1 MNKQC
6 FRVIFSKTLQRFV
19 VVSELAKS
27 EGKSTEKHDVSLSH
41 VSVRLKPLAFSLF
54 CVLGFVAFSESAV
67 AETLIIQAD
76 KSAPKNQ
83 QPIVLQTANGLPQV
97 NIQTPNDKGLSHNK
111 YSQFD
116 IAEKGAV
123 LNNSRTHTQTQLAGM
138 VQGNP
143 YLARGEANVILN
155 EVNSSN
161 PSVMKG
167 YMEVAGKKANVIIAN
182 PNGLHCEGCGIIN
195 SDRVTLTTG
204 KPEIKNGQVDNF
216 KVEAGKVTVSGKG
229 LDNSHVDYTEILAR
243 EAEVNAGIWSKKEIT
258 VIAGKNTIARSDA
271 DKTLQV
277 IRTEQASVGDIKP
290 QVAIDVGE
298 LGGMYSGKIHLVG
311 TEAGIGVR
319 NAGHIGASA
328 ETLHIDSQGR
338 IVNTGTLNA
347 AKSTQLTAMQ
357 EIENKGKIEN
367 RQGNITLNSALDI
380 KQDGAIVARQGD
392 IHKIATDQISQSGE
406 SVAKGNITYQAARVK
421 TSTNSLVAAGV
432 EVKDTAQGE
441 VRSLEKNS
449 GQGKNVAVSATAKA
463 TLQGKNLASG
473 QIDIQSSEVD
483 LDHSHTSAHS
493 VSVVANQGNIQ
504 ANHATLIADKTLS
517 LNTPAELQTQQ
528 SHLKAEKITAQQHS
542 LNMQKAVWE
551 QTGTDELKLSVSD
564 QLKNQG
570 GTLKTQGDLTLYS
583 HGMDNRQGHL
593 LANGKLVVNTG
604 TGQLDTT
611 NGVMLSNQSLSLNSG
626 EFINDGGLI
635 QSNQNVAINT
645 QGQSLSNKQTLTD
658 AQDKGIVALG
668 EVNIQAGN
676 VVNRQGRI
684 VSVGK
689 QIINVANV
697 DNQQGLVYTQ
707 DNSTLHAKNLSNDE
721 GSIRAVKQ
729 ADITLSDNLNQQNGA
744 IKAQTL
750 NLAANTL
757 NSLTK
762 SVISA
767 DNLNIITSNELSNKD
782 SHIIAKLN
790 GDIQTGSTL
799 SNKNGTIGSQERS
812 FIINTHQHRLENEQ
826 GNIIAA
832 QNIDI
837 NSGAINNNQ
846 GLISANEIAINSNN
860 QSINNQKTLLE
871 KQGSKGII
879 AQHSLILHS
888 NSLNNNNGN
897 ILSRNNATVNT
908 ASLINHQGEIRTQSQ
923 LDLHTNTL
931 EQNSG
936 LITANT
942 VNLVADAIK
951 SNKQSEISGNQVNV
965 TAQTL
970 DNQES
975 KLIARQLAHIDV
987 KQGIQNQNGI
997 LASLGEKLTINSNQ
1011 SEINNTGGMVLA
1023 QNGTLKLNT
1032 DMLNN
1037 KQGSIR
1043 AKIAEIFTQKTL
1055 DNRNTLADKQQGII
1069 ATDLSLK
1076 AKQLDN
1082 QAGRITALNSTALQ
1096 ASDIQNQSGEILMVN
1111 DGSLNADKINNQA
1124 GQIASVSA
1132 NLNITTQTALNNQQG
1147 TIKAENMLTLMTKG
1161 LENQQGKVVSS
1172 NQLLLKTA
1180 QQQIDNQQGTLFA
1193 KNKADIH
1200 SGNINNLNGLIRA
1213 DDSLLIEAYQNVI
1226 DNRHTQ
1232 DALKGIVGLRSMV
1245 LQGVTTLLN
1254 QQGKLYGGNTLNITT
1269 AEDIQNQ
1276 QGTLQSQGDLTL
1288 STQSVNNQDGKISSH
1303 VANITAKIIN
1313 NRATSE
1319 QGSLI
1324 YADKLTLNTEQLDN
1338 QGTKAKDKS
1347 PAQGIQGQD
1356 IVIQTA
1362 ALNNQQGGIY
1372 SANNVS
1378 ITSNNHLDNS
1388 EGELLAVNTVDVLN
1402 GNNLMVNNEK
1412 GLIQGNKT
1420 VNLNATGLASE
1431 GNIKTKGDLNIAL
1444 KESFILNN
1452 AFEANNLTFKT
1463 EGNFTNNTEQRVA
1476 NKMTISANHIE
1487 NRANAELSSN
1497 ETMLN
1502 STSLINRGLIDGV
1515 NTVIKSS
1522 AVTNIGTGRIYGDH
1536 LAINATTVENLAET
1550 VNGETKA
1557 ATIAARERLD
1567 FGVNTL
1573 INRDGA
1579 LILSLGN
1586 TVIGNTLDKNNH
1598 AVGKANL
1605 IQNDS
1610 ATIELLGNAVVNAQN
1625 VINRD
1630 TKIKTRIREERET
1643 FDLYGKENVTT
1654 GKVSE
1659 WYRVGV
1665 DGEMDHADGRRN
1677 KNATFTF
1684 YDRAKGS
1691 ISSNTGDYW
1700 QRREFTQ
1707 TRYIPEIYDESPA
1720 KFLVGGNLHLNSENT
1735 LNQYSRLLI
1744 GGRLYFNEQNI
1755 SQSGESIDS
1764 NNGKLVNEDFTATQI
1779 VDDQGYFYR
1788 YQQDRRKP
1796 RRIKRRK
1803 NFLDIKIQKAI
1814 NEQSSKQ
1821 VHFNL
1826 VLNTIGTPITSG
1838 ATVDDKTKVKD
1849 IQLDTVSVMSNSAD
1863 NPNGI
1868 SIEKSP
1874 LNPSIGKH
1882 TEITLTPTIN
1892 NHNVISSGQ
1901 VIAKLQ
1907 TTVEKFDPQDLSN
1920 MTMPVVKTHLP
1931 DVKLPQASLYKINPE
1946 APNGYLVETDP
1957 KFTDRKRWLS
1967 SDYMFEQL
1975 RYNHDNVH
1983 KRLGDGF
1990 YEQRLINEQIHQLTG
2005 RRYIEGYNN
2014 DIDQYK
2020 ALMNSGVKYAKQFN
2034 LALGV
2039 GLTAKQMSELTS
2051 DMVWFVN
2058 KEITLADGRKV
2069 TALVPQ
2075 VYLVARNSD
2084 INSRGG
2090 VVSANQILGN
2100 VDTLENR
2107 GVIAGRD
2114 LTRIHSN
2121 QLQNEG
2127 SILGD
2132 TVDLSAKQN
2141 LINLGNIEAVK
2152 SLSLAAGKN
2161 LDIRSTLSSSESADG
2176 NVARTVLDRLARV
2189 KVTGAGGRLALHS
2202 NENLTIK
2209 AADIESQGSLSATAG
2224 NMLNVTTL
2232 TVSNKEYYNGD
2243 ADNYYRLAQHSE
2255 VGSTL
2260 KGKDDVTLVA
2270 KKDVRIRQSDIGSE
2284 KGNVLIGSQQG
2295 DIQVEAGR
2303 EEEQLASA
2311 SKSVSRGRFG
2321 LSKTTEI
2328 RRHEHDIAQSVGSN
2342 IDGKT
2347 VNLIA
2352 GQGNVTVQ
2360 GSNAVGEN
2368 GLTVQAKNIDI
2379 KEAENKVYSEDF
2391 HSKKKSG
2398 VLGGGLGVT
2407 FGAQKQTLESDK
2419 TKFYAQGSQVGSL
2432 NGNTTLIAKNHY
2444 SQTASQVSAVN
2455 GDVNILAKNVDIKAA
2470 DDKYETNTKQ
2480 TFEQKGV
2487 TLAVTSP
2494 ILSALQAVQGTVKS
2508 VERVGQSKNDRVN
2521 AMAAAN
2527 SAMDAYRA
2535 GQAVGQAGKAMQE
2548 AMENGNMDSVV
2559 GAQITYGQQKSESRT
2574 HTEGKTAAK
2583 SQVNAGGKVN
2593 IVATGAGKASNI
2605 TIQGSDVS
2613 GKQGTFLE
2621 ADNDINITA
2630 AEQTHKERSTNKS
2643 SGFNAGVA
2651 MKVSNGAAVGATLGG
2666 NHGKGY
2672 GNGDETTYVASHVG
2686 DSQSKTVIQA
2696 GGDANIIGSQVK
2708 GKRVEVNAQN
2718 LNIESLQD
2726 TATYK
2731 GKQMN
2736 VSGSVTVGYGASV
2749 GGSFNKSN
2757 IHADHASVNEQA
2769 GIYAGDE
2776 GYDINVNHTD
2786 LKGGLI
2792 TSTQKAE
2799 DEGKN
2804 RFSTG
2809 SLTHSDI
2816 ENHSNYSGSSF
2827 GVSGSVAANFDT
2839 PFGKEGQAQS
2849 SKQATDSKGNPVY
2862 LDKNGKE
2869 TVSATDTEGNANR
2882 AKSATGLASLQ
2893 STLGLGYGSDKESQS
2908 GTTKSGINTKNIE
2921 IRDQAGQL
2929 AKTGETVEQTRDR
2942 IKTEVTTDNAAQHS
2956 GKLENHFDK
2965 DEVQKELDLQ
2975 RDVTEQFGNN
2985 LSQGAALISEKLSE
2999 KARKQKYEA
3008 AVALEQAQKA
3018 VKENDSESNRTLERQ
3033 AQMQFDKADQ
3043 AAKEWETGGRQ
3054 RRLVDS
3060 AMNVLSTALA
3070 GRPAAEV
3077 VASGLSPMVNHHIKE
3092 ATKGQSDAVNL
3103 TAHALWGAVEAYAG
3117 NRNVAA
3123 GAAGAVAGEAA
3134 AKVIAETLYGKSP
3147 NALSQ
3152 EEKLTVSTLSQAAAG
3167 IAGGALA
3174 NSSDGVGI
3182 AAQTAKGAV
3191 ENNSMADDVHP
3202 SDERKQNIEMYAKV
3216 LFNGDEDKAKEYQE
3230 GLELAEAQGQID
3242 SVKETADAI
3251 ANLDDTVVSLWEA
3264 ISNPEKTYNNVVVSL
3279 KEWDEAYALALKE
3292 NPKLAGEMQGYRQ
3305 GKMKG
3310 VSTGGVVLSG
3320 AGLALVKPMGALKN
3334 GVVGFT
3340 KNQVNR
3346 VVNHTVLNRVINE
3359 VDNIAVSTDKGFI
3372 NGTKVCGASCE
3383 IKATSKAEQALI
3395 DDIVKNGDIK
3405 GGKTESLIHGL
3416 AKRSGYEPLQGGK
3429 YGSNNGFD
3437 HVLVGK
3443 DGSVVIIDSKQIK
3456 TNGAIQVS
3464 SKGAKDT
3471 NQLSSKWINAVLR
3484 ELPEND
3490 PTKLAIK
3497 NAEKNGKSI
3506 KTIIAGVDKSNGKVV
3521 LLPVKIPNKN

>member
-155 EVNSSN
+155 EVNSNN

-271 DKTLQV
+271 DETLQV

-380 KQDGAIVARQGD
+380 KQDGTIVARQGD
-392 IHKIATDQISQSGE
+392 IHKIATDQITQNGE

-421 TSTNSLVAAGV
+421 TSTNSLIAAGV

-449 GQGKNVAVSATAKA
+449 GQGKTVTVSATAKA

-473 QIDIQSSEVD
+473 QIDIQGSEVD

-593 LANGKLVVNTG
+593 LANGKLVVDTG

-721 GSIRAVKQ
+721 GSIRAVKR

-750 NLAANTL
+750 NLTANTL

-799 SNKNGTIGSQERS
+799 NNKNGTIGSQERS

-879 AQHSLILHS
+879 AQHSLTLHS

-931 EQNSG
+931 EQNNG

-975 KLIARQLAHIDV
+975 KLIARQLAHVDV

-997 LASLGEKLTINSNQ
+997 LASLGENLTINSNQ

-1043 AKIAEIFTQKTL
+1043 AKIAEIFTQKAL

-1124 GQIASVSA
+1124 GQIASQSA

-1245 LQGVTTLLN
+1245 LQGVTTLFN

-1288 STQSVNNQDGKISSH
+1288 STQSVNNQAGKISSH
-1303 VANITAKIIN
+1303 VANITAKTIN

-1338 QGTKAKDKS
+1338 QGTKARDKS

-1362 ALNNQQGGIY
+1362 TLNNQQGGIY

-1502 STSLINRGLIDGV
+1502 STNLINRGLIDGV

-1536 LAINATTVENLAET
+1536 LAINAATVENLAET

-1643 FDLYGKENVTT
+1643 FDLYGKENATT

-1665 DGEMDHADGRRN
+1665 DGEMDHADGRHS
-1677 KNATFTF
+1677 KSATFTF
-1684 YDRAKGS
+1684 YDRAKGE
-1691 ISSNTGDYW
+1691 ISSHKGDYW

-1720 KFLVGGNLHLNSENT
+1720 KFLVGGSLHLNSENT
-1735 LNQYSRLLI
+1735 LNQYSQLLI

-1755 SQSGESIDS
+1755 SQSSESIDS

-1788 YQQDRRKP
+1788 YRQDRRRSGKI
-1796 RRIKRRK
+1796 RRHK
-1803 NFLDIKIQKAI
+1803 NFLDIKTQKAI

-1821 VHFNL
+1821 LHFNL

-1863 NPNGI
+1863 SPNGI

-2176 NVARTVLDRLARV
+2176 NVARTVLDRLATV

-2284 KGNVLIGSQQG
+2284 KGNVLIGSRQG

-2328 RRHEHDIAQSVGSN
+2328 DRHEHDIAQSVGSN

-2347 VNLIA
+2347 VDLIA

-2360 GSNAVGEN
+2360 GSNVVGEN

-2444 SQTASQVSAVN
+2444 TQTASQVSAVN

-2508 VERVGQSKNDRVN
+2508 VERVGQSKNDRIN

-2535 GQAVGQAGKAMQE
+2535 GQAVGQAGKAVQE

-2630 AEQTHKERSTNKS
+2630 AEQTHKERSTNQS

-2651 MKVSNGAAVGATLGG
+2651 MKVSNGVATGITVGG
-2666 NHGKGY
+2666 NYGKGY

-2736 VSGSVTVGYGASV
+2736 GSGSVTVGYGVSA
-2749 GGSFNKSN
+2749 GGSFNKSKVN
-2757 IHADHASVNEQA
+2757 ADHASVNEQA

-2893 STLGLGYGSDKESQS
+2893 STLGLGYGSDKENQS
-2908 GTTKSGINTKNIE
+2908 STTKSGINTKNIE
-2921 IRDQAGQL
+2921 IRDQAEQL
-2929 AKTGETVEQTRDR
+2929 AKTGKTVEQTLDS
-2942 IKTEVTTDNAAQHS
+2942 IKTDVTTDNAAQHA

-2965 DEVQKELDLQ
+2965 DKVQKELDLQ

-2985 LSQGAALISEKLSE
+2985 LSQGAALIIEKLSE

-3054 RRLVDS
+3054 RRLVDL

-3117 NRNVAA
+3117 KHNVAA

-3182 AAQTAKGAV
+3182 ATQTAKGAV
-3191 ENNSMADDVHP
+3191 ENNLLSK
-3202 SDERKQNIEMYAKV
+3202 R
-3216 LFNGDEDKAKEYQE
+3216 EDNQVYELLELYEKKGYLSQRQQESGTQLLAKEGEIDRLIRLNQTEPEKLTEEQRAYLDRELRAIAASYNVPLETLYQLDFSKMIKRDDSALRTYLNSRNTLNNAYDMQQAQSLKD
-3230 GLELAEAQGQID
+3230 GLEVESFVYGGSFAPHIGGVFSKYPILAEKVSNAGL
-3242 SVKETADAI
+3242 SAGFTYLGNTMSGKETTAI
-3251 ANLDDTVVSLWEA
+3251 DLLW
-3264 ISNPEKTYNNVVVSL
+3264 SGG
-3279 KEWDEAYALALKE
+3279 
-3292 NPKLAGEMQGYRQ
+3292 AGFI
-3305 GKMKG
+3305 
-3310 VSTGGVVLSG
+3310 TGGQSFKTTLGINMASSG
-3320 AGLALVKPMGALKN
+3320 IQALTEGKDPLYASFSSASSTVAGGILGKGAEKAGYGALVGNINKN
-3334 GVVGFT
+3334 KGYYEPKYRNQESYDLLNKEYKYYPAKFGTAVDSFT
-3340 KNQVNR
+3340 SEYLNQKLNNNEKNIKNQIGGVY
-3346 VVNHTVLNRVINE
+3346 
-3359 VDNIAVSTDKGFI
+3359 SDK
-3372 NGTKVCGASCE
+3372 
-3383 IKATSKAEQALI
+3383 
-3395 DDIVKNGDIK
+3395 
-3405 GGKTESLIHGL
+3405 
-3416 AKRSGYEPLQGGK
+3416 
-3429 YGSNNGFD
+3429 
-3437 HVLVGK
+3437 
-3443 DGSVVIIDSKQIK
+3443 
-3456 TNGAIQVS
+3456 
-3464 SKGAKDT
+3464 
-3471 NQLSSKWINAVLR
+3471 
-3484 ELPEND
+3484 
-3490 PTKLAIK
+3490 
-3497 NAEKNGKSI
+3497 
-3506 KTIIAGVDKSNGKVV
+3506 
-3521 LLPVKIPNKN
+3521 

>member
-3372 NGTKVCGASCE
+3372 NATKVCGASCE

-3395 DDIVKNGDIK
+3395 NDIVKNGDIK
-3405 GGKTESLIHGL
+3405 GGKTESLIHDL

-3456 TNGAIQVS
+3456 ANGAIQVS
-3464 SKGAKDT
+3464 SKGAKGT
-3471 NQLSSKWINAVLR
+3471 NQLSSKWINAVLG
-3484 ELPEND
+3484 ELSEND

>member
-1 MNKQC
+1 M
-6 FRVIFSKTLQRFV
+6 VT
-19 VVSELAKS
+19 SELAKS
-27 EGKSTEKHDVSLSH
+27 EGKSTESSAFGLSH
-41 VSVRLKPLAFSLF
+41 IFAQIRPLTFSLY
-54 CVLGFVAFSESAV
+54 CALGFVAFSNSAL
-67 AETLIIQAD
+67 ANLIIQAD

-111 YSQFD
+111 YAKFD
-116 IAEKGAV
+116 VDTKGAI
-123 LNNSRTHTQTQLAGM
+123 LNNSRTNVQTQQGGLIT
-138 VQGNP
+138 GNP
-143 YLARGEANVILN
+143 YLARGEAKVILN
-155 EVNSSN
+155 EVNSSD
-161 PSVMKG
+161 PSVLKG
-167 YMEVAGKKANVIIAN
+167 YVEVAGKKADVIIAN
-182 PNGLHCEGCGIIN
+182 PSGIHCEGCGIIN
-195 SDRVTLTTG
+195 SNRATLTTG
-204 KPEIKNGQVDNF
+204 KPQIKNGNLESFV
-216 KVEAGKVTVSGKG
+216 VEKGKVKVSGKG
-229 LDNSHVDYTEILAR
+229 LDNSRVDYTEIIAR
-243 EAEVNAGIWSKKEIT
+243 ETQVNAGLWSKKEAKVIT
-258 VIAGKNTIARSDA
+258 GKNTVKQLETSA
-271 DKTLQV
+271 DLQ
-277 IRTEQASVGDIKP
+277 IIHNNQPLADEPRP
-290 QVAIDVGE
+290 QVAVDVGE
-298 LGGMYSGKIHLVG
+298 LGGMYSGKIHLIG
-311 TEAGIGVR
+311 TETGVGVH

-328 ETLHIDSQGR
+328 ETLKIDSEGR

-347 AKSTQLTAMQ
+347 NHAVQLAGTKG
-357 EIENKGKIEN
+357 IENRGKIEN
-367 RQGNITLNSALDI
+367 RQGDMTFNTAADI
-380 KQDGAIVARQGD
+380 QQDGSVVARGGHIHQTANQAIHQQGE
-392 IHKIATDQISQSGE
+392 T
-406 SVAKGNITYQAARVK
+406 VAKGHITYKAPSVTAS
-421 TSTNSLVAAGV
+421 TSSLIASGV
-432 EVKDTAQGE
+432 EVKDSEQGE
-441 VRSLEKNS
+441 VRTLGNQSAQGKSITVITTGKTSL
-449 GQGKNVAVSATAKA
+449 QGKNVASGNINVS
-463 TLQGKNLASG
+463 
-473 QIDIQSSEVD
+473 SSEAD
-483 LDHSHTSAHS
+483 LDNSHTSAHAVNINAS
-493 VSVVANQGNIQ
+493 QGKIQ
-504 ANHATLIADKTLS
+504 ANNAILIA
-517 LNTPAELQTQQ
+517 NAELALITPTSLETQH
-528 SHLKAEKITAQQHS
+528 SDVKAEKITTKQRS
-542 LNMQKAVWE
+542 LNTKGATWE
-551 QTGTDELKLSVSD
+551 QTGTGELKLDVADTLHNS
-564 QLKNQG
+564 G
-570 GTLKTQGDLTLYS
+570 GTFKTQGDLIV
-583 HGMDNRQGHL
+583 NAQGVNNQQGRL
-593 LANGKLVVNTG
+593 IAKDKLTINTERGKLDSTQGLLVAE
-604 TGQLDTT
+604 QDIAI
-611 NGVMLSNQSLSLNSG
+611 NSG
-626 EFINDGGLI
+626 ELINDGGLI

-707 DNSTLHAKNLSNDE
+707 DNSTLNAKNLSNDE

-750 NLAANTL
+750 NLTANAL

-767 DNLNIITSNELSNKD
+767 DDLNIITSNELSNKD

-799 SNKNGTIGSQERS
+799 NNKNGTIGSQERS

-837 NSGAINNNQ
+837 NSGEINNNQ

-860 QSINNQKTLLE
+860 QSINNQKTVLK

-879 AQHSLILHS
+879 AQHSLTLHS

-897 ILSRNNATVNT
+897 ILSRNNVTVNT

-931 EQNSG
+931 EQNNG

-975 KLIARQLAHIDV
+975 KLIARQLAHVDV

-1011 SEINNTGGMVLA
+1011 SDINNTGGMVLA

-1032 DMLNN
+1032 NMLNN

-1043 AKIAEIFTQKTL
+1043 AKIAEIFAQKTL
-1055 DNRNTLADKQQGII
+1055 DNRNTLADSQQGII

-1082 QAGRITALNSTALQ
+1082 QVGRITALNSTALQ

-1124 GQIASVSA
+1124 GQIASLSA

-1172 NQLLLKTA
+1172 NQLLLKTD

-1226 DNRHTQ
+1226 DNRYTQ

-1245 LQGVTTLLN
+1245 LQGVTTLFN

-1276 QGTLQSQGDLTL
+1276 QGIFQSQGDLTL
-1288 STQSVNNQDGKISSH
+1288 STQSVNNQEGKISSH
-1303 VANITAKIIN
+1303 VANITAKTIN
-1313 NRATSE
+1313 NRAKSE

-1356 IVIQTA
+1356 IVIQTST
-1362 ALNNQQGGIY
+1362 LNNQQGGIY

-1378 ITSNNHLDNS
+1378 ITSNNHLNNS

-1497 ETMLN
+1497 ETTLN
-1502 STSLINRGLIDGV
+1502 STNLINRGLIDGV

-1536 LAINATTVENLAET
+1536 LAINAATVENLAET

-1557 ATIAARERLD
+1557 ATIAARDRLD
-1567 FGVNTL
+1567 FGMGKL
-1573 INRDGA
+1573 INRDHS
-1579 LILSLGN
+1579 LIFSSGRFS
-1586 TVIGNTLDKNNH
+1586 IGGLLDENH
-1598 AVGKANL
+1598 YAIGKATLVDNG
-1605 IQNDS
+1605 S
-1610 ATIELLGNAVVNAQN
+1610 ATIEALGDGKINTAHLLNQDLYVKKGIDTKVEHITEHALGENAHRYREGRDGIYYVNNGSKSPYSFFLLNDGTRKEGSGWYSWFYKQTTNTTTLEHTDPSKISIGGSLLLDGDDLHNKYSQLLVGRQLWLGDTAFEQN
-1625 VINRD
+1625 TQNSSLDGGRVKLHNEDIQGEINRQD
-1630 TKIKTRIREERET
+1630 NGI
-1643 FDLYGKENVTT
+1643 
-1654 GKVSE
+1654 
-1659 WYRVGV
+1659 YRVERGTRKKR
-1665 DGEMDHADGRRN
+1665 GKYSHYHRNNLKYGPYDHP
-1677 KNATFTF
+1677 TEHFTF
-1684 YDRAKGS
+1684 NR
-1691 ISSNTGDYW
+1691 
-1700 QRREFTQ
+1700 
-1707 TRYIPEIYDESPA
+1707 
-1720 KFLVGGNLHLNSENT
+1720 
-1735 LNQYSRLLI
+1735 
-1744 GGRLYFNEQNI
+1744 
-1755 SQSGESIDS
+1755 
-1764 NNGKLVNEDFTATQI
+1764 
-1779 VDDQGYFYR
+1779 
-1788 YQQDRRKP
+1788 
-1796 RRIKRRK
+1796 
-1803 NFLDIKIQKAI
+1803 
-1814 NEQSSKQ
+1814 
-1821 VHFNL
+1821 

-1863 NPNGI
+1863 NSNGI

-1874 LNPSIGKH
+1874 LNPAIGKH

-1931 DVKLPQASLYKINPE
+1931 DVNLPQASLYKINPE

-2176 NVARTVLDRLARV
+2176 NVARTVLDRLATV

-2260 KGKDDVTLVA
+2260 KGKDDVSLVA
-2270 KKDVRIRQSDIGSE
+2270 KKDVRIRQSNIGSE

-2328 RRHEHDIAQSVGSN
+2328 RRHEHDIAQSVSSN

-2360 GSNAVGEN
+2360 GSNVVGEN
-2368 GLTVQAKNIDI
+2368 GLTVRAKNIDI

-2432 NGNTTLIAKNHY
+2432 NGNTTLIAENHY
-2444 SQTASQVSAVN
+2444 TQTASQVSAVN
-2455 GDVNILAKNVDIKAA
+2455 GDVNILAKSVDIKAA

-2480 TFEQKGV
+2480 KFEQKGV
-2487 TLAVTSP
+2487 SLALTSP

-2548 AMENGNMDSVV
+2548 AMENGNVDSVV
-2559 GAQITYGQQKSESRT
+2559 GVQVTYGQQKSESRT
-2574 HTEGKTAAK
+2574 HTEGKTAAQ

-2613 GKQGTFLE
+2613 GKQGTFLG

-2666 NHGKGY
+2666 NYGKGY

-2696 GGDANIIGSQVK
+2696 GGDTNIIGSQVK

-2736 VSGSVTVGYGASV
+2736 GSGSVTVGYGVSA
-2749 GGSFNKSN
+2749 GGSYNKSKVN
-2757 IHADHASVNEQA
+2757 ADHASVNEQA

-2893 STLGLGYGSDKESQS
+2893 STLGLGYGSDKENQS
-2908 GTTKSGINTKNIE
+2908 GTTKSGINTSNIE

-2942 IKTEVTTDNAAQHS
+2942 IKTEVTSDNAAQHA

-2985 LSQGAALISEKLSE
+2985 LSQGAALIIEKLSE

-3060 AMNVLSTALA
+3060 AMNVLSSALA

-3191 ENNSMADDVHP
+3191 ENNFFDQAYKSTDYANGLVANATVQTQLSEATRQAAEEFEKAHPELVKNLRTTGDVGAFLADFTPIIGDIKSFV
-3202 SDERKQNIEMYAKV
+3202 EAE
-3216 LFNGDEDKAKEYQE
+3216 NG
-3230 GLELAEAQGQID
+3230 ID
-3242 SVKETADAI
+3242 
-3251 ANLDDTVVSLWEA
+3251 
-3264 ISNPEKTYNNVVVSL
+3264 
-3279 KEWDEAYALALKE
+3279 YALATVGLIPGADVVTKPLKE
-3292 NPKLAGEMQGYRQ
+3292 AKNALNMAKAAEKAGNVAEAIKYQKEAIKQFESVKALDVDSYKVLKARSVVGDNLDLDHIPSFAAQIKSLEKDLGRQ
-3305 GKMKG
+3305 LTREEKYK
-3310 VSTGGVVLSG
+3310 
-3320 AGLALVKPMGALKN
+3320 LKN
-3334 GVVGFT
+3334 EATAIAIPKEVH
-3340 KNQVNR
+3340 KNSRTYGGRNSSSQ
-3346 VVNHTVLNRVINE
+3346 TLK
-3359 VDNIAVSTDKGFI
+3359 DSKDL
-3372 NGTKVCGASCE
+3372 CGAQCLDL
-3383 IKATSKAEQALI
+3383 EQNKNNLLNYGFDE
-3395 DDIVKNGDIK
+3395 DDINQAIEKVKNRNSERGIK
-3405 GGKTESLIHGL
+3405 
-3416 AKRSGYEPLQGGK
+3416 
-3429 YGSNNGFD
+3429 
-3437 HVLVGK
+3437 
-3443 DGSVVIIDSKQIK
+3443 
-3456 TNGAIQVS
+3456 
-3464 SKGAKDT
+3464 
-3471 NQLSSKWINAVLR
+3471 
-3484 ELPEND
+3484 
-3490 PTKLAIK
+3490 
-3497 NAEKNGKSI
+3497 
-3506 KTIIAGVDKSNGKVV
+3506 
-3521 LLPVKIPNKN
+3521 

>member
-338 IVNTGTLNA
+338 IVNMGTLNA

-357 EIENKGKIEN
+357 GIENNGKIEN

-380 KQDGAIVARQGD
+380 QQDGAIVARQGD
-392 IHKIATDQISQSGE
+392 IHKIATDQITQNGE

-473 QIDIQSSEVD
+473 QIDIQGSEVD

-564 QLKNQG
+564 QVKNQG

-707 DNSTLHAKNLSNDE
+707 DNSTLNAKNLSNDE

-750 NLAANTL
+750 NLTANTL

-767 DNLNIITSNELSNKD
+767 DNLNIITSNELSNTD

-799 SNKNGTIGSQERS
+799 NNKNGTIGSQERS

-879 AQHSLILHS
+879 AQHSLTLHS

-897 ILSRNNATVNT
+897 ILSRNNVTVNT

-931 EQNSG
+931 EQNNG

-1043 AKIAEIFTQKTL
+1043 AKIAEIFAQKTL
-1055 DNRNTLADKQQGII
+1055 DNRNTLADSQQGII

-1082 QAGRITALNSTALQ
+1082 QVGRITALNSTALQ

-1288 STQSVNNQDGKISSH
+1288 STQSVNNQEGKISSH
-1303 VANITAKIIN
+1303 VANITAKTIN

-1362 ALNNQQGGIY
+1362 TLNNQQGGIY

-1378 ITSNNHLDNS
+1378 ITSNNHLNNS

-1573 INRDGA
+1573 INQDGA

-1630 TKIKTRIREERET
+1630 TKIKTRIREEREA
-1643 FDLYGKENVTT
+1643 FDLYGKENAAT

-1665 DGEMDHADGRRN
+1665 DGEMDHADGRH
-1677 KNATFTF
+1677 KKSATFTF

-1691 ISSNTGDYW
+1691 ISSHKGDYW

-1735 LNQYSRLLI
+1735 LNQYSQLLI

-1755 SQSGESIDS
+1755 SQSSESIDS

-1779 VDDQGYFYR
+1779 VDEQGYFYR
-1788 YQQDRRKP
+1788 YQQDRRRSGKI
-1796 RRIKRRK
+1796 RRHK

-1863 NPNGI
+1863 SPNGI
-1868 SIEKSP
+1868 SIERSP

-1931 DVKLPQASLYKINPE
+1931 DVNLPQASLYKINPE

-2058 KEITLADGRKV
+2058 KEISLADGRKV

-2176 NVARTVLDRLARV
+2176 NVARTVLDRLATV

-2360 GSNAVGEN
+2360 GSNVVGEN

-2379 KEAENKVYSEDF
+2379 KEAENQVYSEDF

-2508 VERVGQSKNDRVN
+2508 VERVGQSKNDRIN

-2535 GQAVGQAGKAMQE
+2535 GQAVGQAGKAVQE

-2605 TIQGSDVS
+2605 TINGSDVS

-2651 MKVSNGAAVGATLGG
+2651 IKVSNGAAVGATLGG
-2666 NHGKGY
+2666 NYGKGY

-2736 VSGSVTVGYGASV
+2736 GSGSVTVGYGVSA
-2749 GGSFNKSN
+2749 GGSFNKSKVN
-2757 IHADHASVNEQA
+2757 ADHASVNEQA

-2849 SKQATDSKGNPVY
+2849 SKQAVDEDGNLIY
-2862 LDKNGKE
+2862 RNDRGELTTEAKNAQGK
-2869 TVSATDTEGNANR
+2869 DNA
-2882 AKSATGLASLQ
+2882 KQLATGWDSLET
-2893 STLGLGYGSDKESQS
+2893 STGLGIGRDKESQS
-2908 GTTKSGINTKNIE
+2908 SVTKSGINTSNIE
-2921 IRDQAGQL
+2921 IRDHAEQL
-2929 AKTGETVEQTRDR
+2929 AKTGETVEQTLDS
-2942 IKTEVTTDNAAQHS
+2942 IKTDVTTDNAEQHS

-2965 DEVQKELDLQ
+2965 DKVMKELNIQ
-2975 RDVTEQFGNN
+2975 VKVTQDFRKNAFSMIDAYVLPKQAE
-2985 LSQGAALISEKLSE
+2985 L
-2999 KARKQKYEA
+2999 RKQ
-3008 AVALEQAQKA
+3008 
-3018 VKENDSESNRTLERQ
+3018 
-3033 AQMQFDKADQ
+3033 
-3043 AAKEWETGGRQ
+3043 
-3054 RRLVDS
+3054 
-3060 AMNVLSTALA
+3060 
-3070 GRPAAEV
+3070 
-3077 VASGLSPMVNHHIKE
+3077 IKE
-3092 ATKGQSDAVNL
+3092 AKTEEEK
-3103 TAHALWGAVEAYAG
+3103 TA
-3117 NRNVAA
+3117 
-3123 GAAGAVAGEAA
+3123 
-3134 AKVIAETLYGKSP
+3134 LYG
-3147 NALSQ
+3147 AIY
-3152 EEKLTVSTLSQAAAG
+3152 KLQYQKRLLETV
-3167 IAGGALA
+3167 
-3174 NSSDGVGI
+3174 VGI
-3182 AAQTAKGAV
+3182 AAGSPDVAITQGTLQLAATKMREETLANSRLFKGIKDAKT
-3191 ENNSMADDVHP
+3191 
-3202 SDERKQNIEMYAKV
+3202 
-3216 LFNGDEDKAKEYQE
+3216 
-3230 GLELAEAQGQID
+3230 GQVYRND
-3242 SVKETADAI
+3242 SYDSGYFDGVK
-3251 ANLDDTVVSLWEA
+3251 L
-3264 ISNPEKTYNNVVVSL
+3264 
-3279 KEWDEAYALALKE
+3279 
-3292 NPKLAGEMQGYRQ
+3292 
-3305 GKMKG
+3305 
-3310 VSTGGVVLSG
+3310 GGVRLDINAICNSG
-3320 AGLALVKPMGALKN
+3320 AG
-3334 GVVGFT
+3334 
-3340 KNQVNR
+3340 
-3346 VVNHTVLNRVINE
+3346 
-3359 VDNIAVSTDKGFI
+3359 
-3372 NGTKVCGASCE
+3372 SC
-3383 IKATSKAEQALI
+3383 TY
-3395 DDIVKNGDIK
+3395 N
-3405 GGKTESLIHGL
+3405 
-3416 AKRSGYEPLQGGK
+3416 
-3429 YGSNNGFD
+3429 
-3437 HVLVGK
+3437 K
-3443 DGSVVIIDSKQIK
+3443 DGSVVFSGSKEYPTLKEVFNPDNKLFEKFYGATGGHQPEEGGWYTPFGVVKYSPGSISDKYLVEPFAGSHDFTGGQVWGWYDDLGNTSQK
-3456 TNGAIQVS
+3456 TPWQQTMSQVTTIGALGVS
-3464 SKGAKDT
+3464 APFA
-3471 NQLSSKWINAVLR
+3471 LSDAFSSDMVEILM
-3484 ELPEND
+3484 
-3490 PTKLAIK
+3490 
-3497 NAEKNGKSI
+3497 
-3506 KTIIAGVDKSNGKVV
+3506 
-3521 LLPVKIPNKN
+3521 KIGGH

>member
-155 EVNSSN
+155 EVNSNN

-347 AKSTQLTAMQ
+347 AKSTQFTAMQ

-380 KQDGAIVARQGD
+380 KQDGTIVARQGD
-392 IHKIATDQISQSGE
+392 IHKIATDQITQNGE

-449 GQGKNVAVSATAKA
+449 GQGKTVTVSATAKA

-473 QIDIQSSEVD
+473 QIDIQGSEVD

-593 LANGKLVVNTG
+593 LANGKLVVDTG

-707 DNSTLHAKNLSNDE
+707 DNSTLNAKNLSNDE

-767 DNLNIITSNELSNKD
+767 DNLNIITSNELSNTD

-799 SNKNGTIGSQERS
+799 NNKNGTIGSQERS

-931 EQNSG
+931 EQNNG

-975 KLIARQLAHIDV
+975 KLIARQLAHVDV

-997 LASLGEKLTINSNQ
+997 LASLGENLTINSNQ

-1043 AKIAEIFTQKTL
+1043 AKIAEIFTQKAL

-1124 GQIASVSA
+1124 GQIASLSA

-1288 STQSVNNQDGKISSH
+1288 STQSVNNQEGKISSY
-1303 VANITAKIIN
+1303 VANITAKTIN

-1324 YADKLTLNTEQLDN
+1324 YADKLTLNTDQLDN

-1362 ALNNQQGGIY
+1362 TLNNQQGGIY

-1420 VNLNATGLASE
+1420 VNLNATGLTSE

-1502 STSLINRGLIDGV
+1502 STNLINRGLIDGV

-1536 LAINATTVENLAET
+1536 LAINAAIVENLAET

-1868 SIEKSP
+1868 SIERSP

-1931 DVKLPQASLYKINPE
+1931 DVNLPQASLYKINPE

-2058 KEITLADGRKV
+2058 KEITLANRRKV

-2075 VYLVARNSD
+2075 VYLVAHNSD

-2090 VVSANQILGN
+2090 VVSAN
-2100 VDTLENR
+2100 
-2107 GVIAGRD
+2107 
-2114 LTRIHSN
+2114 
-2121 QLQNEG
+2121 
-2127 SILGD
+2127 
-2132 TVDLSAKQN
+2132 
-2141 LINLGNIEAVK
+2141 
-2152 SLSLAAGKN
+2152 
-2161 LDIRSTLSSSESADG
+2161 
-2176 NVARTVLDRLARV
+2176 
-2189 KVTGAGGRLALHS
+2189 
-2202 NENLTIK
+2202 
-2209 AADIESQGSLSATAG
+2209 
-2224 NMLNVTTL
+2224 
-2232 TVSNKEYYNGD
+2232 
-2243 ADNYYRLAQHSE
+2243 
-2255 VGSTL
+2255 
-2260 KGKDDVTLVA
+2260 
-2270 KKDVRIRQSDIGSE
+2270 
-2284 KGNVLIGSQQG
+2284 
-2295 DIQVEAGR
+2295 
-2303 EEEQLASA
+2303 
-2311 SKSVSRGRFG
+2311 
-2321 LSKTTEI
+2321 
-2328 RRHEHDIAQSVGSN
+2328 
-2342 IDGKT
+2342 
-2347 VNLIA
+2347 
-2352 GQGNVTVQ
+2352 
-2360 GSNAVGEN
+2360 
-2368 GLTVQAKNIDI
+2368 
-2379 KEAENKVYSEDF
+2379 
-2391 HSKKKSG
+2391 
-2398 VLGGGLGVT
+2398 
-2407 FGAQKQTLESDK
+2407 
-2419 TKFYAQGSQVGSL
+2419 
-2432 NGNTTLIAKNHY
+2432 
-2444 SQTASQVSAVN
+2444 
-2455 GDVNILAKNVDIKAA
+2455 
-2470 DDKYETNTKQ
+2470 
-2480 TFEQKGV
+2480 
-2487 TLAVTSP
+2487 
-2494 ILSALQAVQGTVKS
+2494 
-2508 VERVGQSKNDRVN
+2508 
-2521 AMAAAN
+2521 
-2527 SAMDAYRA
+2527 
-2535 GQAVGQAGKAMQE
+2535 
-2548 AMENGNMDSVV
+2548 
-2559 GAQITYGQQKSESRT
+2559 
-2574 HTEGKTAAK
+2574 
-2583 SQVNAGGKVN
+2583 
-2593 IVATGAGKASNI
+2593 
-2605 TIQGSDVS
+2605 
-2613 GKQGTFLE
+2613 
-2621 ADNDINITA
+2621 
-2630 AEQTHKERSTNKS
+2630 
-2643 SGFNAGVA
+2643 
-2651 MKVSNGAAVGATLGG
+2651 
-2666 NHGKGY
+2666 
-2672 GNGDETTYVASHVG
+2672 
-2686 DSQSKTVIQA
+2686 
-2696 GGDANIIGSQVK
+2696 
-2708 GKRVEVNAQN
+2708 
-2718 LNIESLQD
+2718 
-2726 TATYK
+2726 
-2731 GKQMN
+2731 
-2736 VSGSVTVGYGASV
+2736 
-2749 GGSFNKSN
+2749 
-2757 IHADHASVNEQA
+2757 
-2769 GIYAGDE
+2769 
-2776 GYDINVNHTD
+2776 
-2786 LKGGLI
+2786 
-2792 TSTQKAE
+2792 
-2799 DEGKN
+2799 
-2804 RFSTG
+2804 
-2809 SLTHSDI
+2809 
-2816 ENHSNYSGSSF
+2816 
-2827 GVSGSVAANFDT
+2827 
-2839 PFGKEGQAQS
+2839 
-2849 SKQATDSKGNPVY
+2849 
-2862 LDKNGKE
+2862 
-2869 TVSATDTEGNANR
+2869 
-2882 AKSATGLASLQ
+2882 
-2893 STLGLGYGSDKESQS
+2893 
-2908 GTTKSGINTKNIE
+2908 
-2921 IRDQAGQL
+2921 
-2929 AKTGETVEQTRDR
+2929 
-2942 IKTEVTTDNAAQHS
+2942 
-2956 GKLENHFDK
+2956 
-2965 DEVQKELDLQ
+2965 
-2975 RDVTEQFGNN
+2975 
-2985 LSQGAALISEKLSE
+2985 
-2999 KARKQKYEA
+2999 
-3008 AVALEQAQKA
+3008 
-3018 VKENDSESNRTLERQ
+3018 
-3033 AQMQFDKADQ
+3033 
-3043 AAKEWETGGRQ
+3043 
-3054 RRLVDS
+3054 
-3060 AMNVLSTALA
+3060 
-3070 GRPAAEV
+3070 
-3077 VASGLSPMVNHHIKE
+3077 
-3092 ATKGQSDAVNL
+3092 
-3103 TAHALWGAVEAYAG
+3103 
-3117 NRNVAA
+3117 
-3123 GAAGAVAGEAA
+3123 
-3134 AKVIAETLYGKSP
+3134 
-3147 NALSQ
+3147 
-3152 EEKLTVSTLSQAAAG
+3152 
-3167 IAGGALA
+3167 
-3174 NSSDGVGI
+3174 
-3182 AAQTAKGAV
+3182 
-3191 ENNSMADDVHP
+3191 
-3202 SDERKQNIEMYAKV
+3202 
-3216 LFNGDEDKAKEYQE
+3216 
-3230 GLELAEAQGQID
+3230 
-3242 SVKETADAI
+3242 
-3251 ANLDDTVVSLWEA
+3251 
-3264 ISNPEKTYNNVVVSL
+3264 
-3279 KEWDEAYALALKE
+3279 
-3292 NPKLAGEMQGYRQ
+3292 
-3305 GKMKG
+3305 
-3310 VSTGGVVLSG
+3310 
-3320 AGLALVKPMGALKN
+3320 
-3334 GVVGFT
+3334 
-3340 KNQVNR
+3340 
-3346 VVNHTVLNRVINE
+3346 
-3359 VDNIAVSTDKGFI
+3359 
-3372 NGTKVCGASCE
+3372 
-3383 IKATSKAEQALI
+3383 
-3395 DDIVKNGDIK
+3395 
-3405 GGKTESLIHGL
+3405 
-3416 AKRSGYEPLQGGK
+3416 
-3429 YGSNNGFD
+3429 
-3437 HVLVGK
+3437 
-3443 DGSVVIIDSKQIK
+3443 
-3456 TNGAIQVS
+3456 
-3464 SKGAKDT
+3464 
-3471 NQLSSKWINAVLR
+3471 
-3484 ELPEND
+3484 
-3490 PTKLAIK
+3490 
-3497 NAEKNGKSI
+3497 
-3506 KTIIAGVDKSNGKVV
+3506 
-3521 LLPVKIPNKN
+3521 

>member
-155 EVNSSN
+155 EVNSNN

-380 KQDGAIVARQGD
+380 KQDGTIVARQGD
-392 IHKIATDQISQSGE
+392 IHKIATDQITQNGE

-421 TSTNSLVAAGV
+421 TSTNSLIAAGV

-449 GQGKNVAVSATAKA
+449 GQGKNVTVSATAKA

-473 QIDIQSSEVD
+473 QIDIQGSEVD

-564 QLKNQG
+564 QVKNQG

-707 DNSTLHAKNLSNDE
+707 DNSTLNAKNLSNDE

-750 NLAANTL
+750 NLTANTL

-767 DNLNIITSNELSNKD
+767 DNLNIITSNELSNTD

-790 GDIQTGSTL
+790 GDIQTGGTL
-799 SNKNGTIGSQERS
+799 NNKNGTIGSQERS

-879 AQHSLILHS
+879 AQHSLTLHS

-975 KLIARQLAHIDV
+975 KLIARQLAHVDV

-1288 STQSVNNQDGKISSH
+1288 STQSVNNQEGKISSH
-1303 VANITAKIIN
+1303 VANITAKTIN

-1362 ALNNQQGGIY
+1362 TLNNQQGGIY

-1502 STSLINRGLIDGV
+1502 STNLINRGLIDGV

-1536 LAINATTVENLAET
+1536 LAINAATVENLAET

-1643 FDLYGKENVTT
+1643 FDLYGKENAAT

-1665 DGEMDHADGRRN
+1665 DGEMDHAGGKR
-1677 KNATFTF
+1677 KKSATFTF
-1684 YDRAKGS
+1684 YDRAKGE
-1691 ISSNTGDYW
+1691 ISSSKGDHW

-1735 LNQYSRLLI
+1735 LNQYSQLLI

-1755 SQSGESIDS
+1755 SQSSESIDS

-1788 YQQDRRKP
+1788 YRQDRRRSGKG
-1796 RRIKRRK
+1796 RRHK

-1874 LNPSIGKH
+1874 LNPAIGKH

-2005 RRYIEGYNN
+2005 RRYIDGYNN

-2100 VDTLENR
+2100 VDTLENS

-2176 NVARTVLDRLARV
+2176 NVARTVLDRLASV

-2328 RRHEHDIAQSVGSN
+2328 HRHEHDIAQSVSSN

-2360 GSNAVGEN
+2360 GSNVVGEN

-2651 MKVSNGAAVGATLGG
+2651 MKVSNGAVVGATLGG

-2736 VSGSVTVGYGASV
+2736 VSGSVTVGYGVSA
-2749 GGSFNKSN
+2749 GGSYNKSKVN
-2757 IHADHASVNEQA
+2757 ADHASVNEQA

-2809 SLTHSDI
+2809 TITHSDI

-2849 SKQATDSKGNPVY
+2849 GKQATDSKGNPVY

-2921 IRDQAGQL
+2921 IRDQAEQL

-2942 IKTEVTTDNAAQHS
+2942 IKTDVTTDNAAQHS

-3191 ENNSMADDVHP
+3191 ENNFFDQAYKSTDYANGLVANATVQTQLSEATRQAAEEFEKAHPELVKNLRTTGDIGAFLADFTPIIGDIKSFV
-3202 SDERKQNIEMYAKV
+3202 EAE
-3216 LFNGDEDKAKEYQE
+3216 NG
-3230 GLELAEAQGQID
+3230 ID
-3242 SVKETADAI
+3242 
-3251 ANLDDTVVSLWEA
+3251 
-3264 ISNPEKTYNNVVVSL
+3264 
-3279 KEWDEAYALALKE
+3279 YALATVGLIPGADVVTKPLKE
-3292 NPKLAGEMQGYRQ
+3292 AKNALNMAKAAEKAGNVAEAIKYRKEAIKQ
-3305 GKMKG
+3305 FESVKALDVDSYK
-3310 VSTGGVVLSG
+3310 VLKARSVVGDNLDLDHIPSF
-3320 AGLALVKPMGALKN
+3320 AALKKEKEN
-3334 GVVGFT
+3334 KLGRKLSPIEEKT
-3340 KNQVNR
+3340 LR
-3346 VVNHTVLNRVINE
+3346 DEATA
-3359 VDNIAVSTDKGFI
+3359 IAVPKDTHVNSRTYGGKNTKSQIVNDASNLCYAQECDINHMRKSLIDKGY
-3372 NGTKVCGASCE
+3372 
-3383 IKATSKAEQALI
+3383 
-3395 DDIVKNGDIK
+3395 D
-3405 GGKTESLIHGL
+3405 SL
-3416 AKRSGYEPLQGGK
+3416 
-3429 YGSNNGFD
+3429 
-3437 HVLVGK
+3437 
-3443 DGSVVIIDSKQIK
+3443 
-3456 TNGAIQVS
+3456 
-3464 SKGAKDT
+3464 
-3471 NQLSSKWINAVLR
+3471 AV
-3484 ELPEND
+3484 EE
-3490 PTKLAIK
+3490 AIK
-3497 NAEKNGKSI
+3497 EIIIRNESRGI
-3506 KTIIAGVDKSNGKVV
+3506 K
-3521 LLPVKIPNKN
+3521 

>member
-1 MNKQC
+1 MNKKC
-6 FRVIFSKTLQRFV
+6 FCVIFSKTLQRLV
-19 VVSELAKS
+19 VTSELAKS
-27 EGKSTEKHDVSLSH
+27 EGKSTESSAFGLSH
-41 VSVRLKPLAFSLF
+41 IFAQIRPLTFSLY
-54 CVLGFVAFSESAV
+54 CALGFVAFSNSAL
-67 AETLIIQAD
+67 ANLIIQAD

-111 YSQFD
+111 YAKFD
-116 IAEKGAV
+116 VDTKGAI
-123 LNNSRTHTQTQLAGM
+123 LNNSRTNVQTQQGGLIT
-138 VQGNP
+138 GNP
-143 YLARGEANVILN
+143 YLARGEAKVILN
-155 EVNSSN
+155 EVNSSD
-161 PSVMKG
+161 PSVLKG
-167 YMEVAGKKANVIIAN
+167 YVEVAGKKADVIIVN
-182 PNGLHCEGCGIIN
+182 PSGIHCEGCGIIN
-195 SDRVTLTTG
+195 SNRATLTTG
-204 KPEIKNGQVDNF
+204 KPQIKNGNLESFV
-216 KVEAGKVTVSGKG
+216 VEKGKVKVSGKG
-229 LDNSHVDYTEILAR
+229 LDNSRVDYTEIIAR
-243 EAEVNAGIWSKKEIT
+243 ETQVNAGVWSKKEAKVIT
-258 VIAGKNTIARSDA
+258 GKNTVKRLETSA
-271 DKTLQV
+271 DLQ
-277 IRTEQASVGDIKP
+277 IIHNNQPLADEPRP
-290 QVAIDVGE
+290 QVAVDVGE
-298 LGGMYSGKIHLVG
+298 LGGMYSGKIHLIG
-311 TEAGIGVR
+311 TEKGVGVH

-328 ETLHIDSQGR
+328 ETLKIDSEGR

-347 AKSTQLTAMQ
+347 NHAVQLAGTKG
-357 EIENKGKIEN
+357 IENRGKIEN
-367 RQGNITLNSALDI
+367 RQGDMTFNTAADI
-380 KQDGAIVARQGD
+380 QQDGSVVARGGHIHQTANQAIHQQGE
-392 IHKIATDQISQSGE
+392 T
-406 SVAKGNITYQAARVK
+406 VAKGHITYKAPSVTAS
-421 TSTNSLVAAGV
+421 TSSLIASGV
-432 EVKDTAQGE
+432 EVKDSEQGE
-441 VRSLEKNS
+441 VRTLGNQSAQGKSITVITTGKTSL
-449 GQGKNVAVSATAKA
+449 QGKNVASGNINVS
-463 TLQGKNLASG
+463 
-473 QIDIQSSEVD
+473 SSEAD
-483 LDHSHTSAHS
+483 LDNSHTSAHEVNINAS
-493 VSVVANQGNIQ
+493 QGKIQ
-504 ANHATLIADKTLS
+504 ANNAILIA
-517 LNTPAELQTQQ
+517 NAELALITPTSLETQH
-528 SHLKAEKITAQQHS
+528 SDVKAEKITTKQRS
-542 LNMQKAVWE
+542 LNTKGATWE
-551 QTGTDELKLSVSD
+551 QTGTGELKLDVADTLHNS
-564 QLKNQG
+564 G
-570 GTLKTQGDLTLYS
+570 GTFKTQGDLTV
-583 HGMDNRQGHL
+583 NAQGVNNQQGRL
-593 LANGKLVVNTG
+593 IAKDKLTINTERGKLDSTQGLLVAE
-604 TGQLDTT
+604 QDIAI
-611 NGVMLSNQSLSLNSG
+611 NSG
-626 EFINDGGLI
+626 ELINDGGLI

-707 DNSTLHAKNLSNDE
+707 DNSTLNAKNLSNDE

-750 NLAANTL
+750 NLTANAL

-767 DNLNIITSNELSNKD
+767 DDLNIITSNELSNKD

-799 SNKNGTIGSQERS
+799 NNKNGTIGSQERS

-837 NSGAINNNQ
+837 NSGEINNNQ

-860 QSINNQKTLLE
+860 QSINNQKTVLK

-879 AQHSLILHS
+879 AQHSLTLHS

-931 EQNSG
+931 EQNNG

-975 KLIARQLAHIDV
+975 KLIARQLAHVDV

-1011 SEINNTGGMVLA
+1011 SDINNTGGMVLA

-1032 DMLNN
+1032 NMLNN

-1043 AKIAEIFTQKTL
+1043 AKIAEIFAQKTL
-1055 DNRNTLADKQQGII
+1055 DNRNTLADSQQGII

-1124 GQIASVSA
+1124 GQIASLSA

-1172 NQLLLKTA
+1172 NQLLLKTD

-1226 DNRHTQ
+1226 DNRYTQ

-1245 LQGVTTLLN
+1245 LQGVTTLFN

-1276 QGTLQSQGDLTL
+1276 QGIFQSQGDLTL
-1288 STQSVNNQDGKISSH
+1288 STQSVNNQEGKISSH
-1303 VANITAKIIN
+1303 VANITAKTIN
-1313 NRATSE
+1313 NRAKSE

-1356 IVIQTA
+1356 IVIQTST
-1362 ALNNQQGGIY
+1362 LNNQQGGIY

-1378 ITSNNHLDNS
+1378 ITSNNHLNNS

-1463 EGNFTNNTEQRVA
+1463 EGNFTNNTEQSVA

-1502 STSLINRGLIDGV
+1502 STNLINRGLIDGV
-1515 NTVIKSS
+1515 NTIIKSS

-1536 LAINATTVENLAET
+1536 LAINATTVENVAET

-1557 ATIAARERLD
+1557 ATIAARDRLD
-1567 FGVNTL
+1567 FGIGKL
-1573 INRDGA
+1573 INRDHS
-1579 LILSLGN
+1579 LIFSSGRLS
-1586 TVIGNTLDKNNH
+1586 IGGLLDENH
-1598 AVGKANL
+1598 YAIGKATLVDNG
-1605 IQNDS
+1605 S
-1610 ATIELLGNAVVNAQN
+1610 ATIEALGDGKINAAHLLNQDLYVKKGIDTKVEHITEHALGENADRYREGRDGVYYINNGSKRRHSFFLLNDGTRKEGFGWYSWFYKQTTNTTTLEHTDPSKISIGGSLLLDGDDLHNKYSQLLVGRQLWLGDTAFEQN
-1625 VINRD
+1625 TQNSSLDSGRVKLHNEDIQGEINRQD
-1630 TKIKTRIREERET
+1630 NGTYRVEYRIRQKRGKYSHYHYNN
-1643 FDLYGKENVTT
+1643 LKYGP
-1654 GKVSE
+1654 
-1659 WYRVGV
+1659 Y
-1665 DGEMDHADGRRN
+1665 DHP
-1677 KNATFTF
+1677 TEHFTF
-1684 YDRAKGS
+1684 NR
-1691 ISSNTGDYW
+1691 
-1700 QRREFTQ
+1700 
-1707 TRYIPEIYDESPA
+1707 
-1720 KFLVGGNLHLNSENT
+1720 
-1735 LNQYSRLLI
+1735 
-1744 GGRLYFNEQNI
+1744 
-1755 SQSGESIDS
+1755 
-1764 NNGKLVNEDFTATQI
+1764 
-1779 VDDQGYFYR
+1779 
-1788 YQQDRRKP
+1788 
-1796 RRIKRRK
+1796 
-1803 NFLDIKIQKAI
+1803 
-1814 NEQSSKQ
+1814 
-1821 VHFNL
+1821 
-1826 VLNTIGTPITSG
+1826 VLNTIGTPITSS
-1838 ATVDDKTKVKD
+1838 ATVDDKTQVKD
-1849 IQLDTVSVMSNSAD
+1849 IQLDTVSVMSNSAES
-1863 NPNGI
+1863 PNGI
-1868 SIEKSP
+1868 SIERSP

-1882 TEITLTPTIN
+1882 TEITLTQTTN

-1907 TTVEKFDPQDLSN
+1907 TAVEKFDPQDLSS
-1920 MTMPVVKTHLP
+1920 MTVPMVKTHLTE
-1931 DVKLPQASLYKINPE
+1931 VRLPQASLYKINPD

-1990 YEQRLINEQIHQLTG
+1990 YEQRLINEQINQLTG

-2014 DIDQYK
+2014 DLAQYQ
-2020 ALMNSGVKYAKQFN
+2020 ALMKSGVEYAKQFN
-2034 LALGV
+2034 LAVGV
-2039 GLTAKQMSELTS
+2039 GLTAKQMSELTT
-2051 DMVWFVN
+2051 DMVWLVN
-2058 KEITLADGRKV
+2058 KEVTLADGRKI

-2075 VYLVARNSD
+2075 VYLVARDSD
-2084 INSRGG
+2084 ISSRGA
-2090 VVSANQILGN
+2090 VISANQIEGN
-2100 VDTLENR
+2100 VGELNNS

-2114 LTRIHSN
+2114 LIQIHSS

-2132 TVDLSAKQN
+2132 TVDLSAQQN
-2141 LINLGNIEAVK
+2141 LINLGGRIEAVK
-2152 SLSLAAGKN
+2152 SLSLSAGKN
-2161 LDIRSTLSSSESADG
+2161 LDISSTLSSSESADG
-2176 NVARTVLDRLARV
+2176 NVARTVLDRLASV
-2189 KVTGAGGRLALHS
+2189 KVTGAGGHLALHS

-2270 KKDVRIRQSDIGSE
+2270 KNDVRIRQSNIGSE

-2328 RRHEHDIAQSVGSN
+2328 DRHEHDIAQSVSSN

-2352 GQGNVTVQ
+2352 GQGNVTIQ

-2398 VLGGGLGVT
+2398 VLGGGGLGVT

-2444 SQTASQVSAVN
+2444 TQTASQVSAVN

-2487 TLAVTSP
+2487 TLAATSP

-2548 AMENGNMDSVV
+2548 AMENGNMDSVA

-2643 SGFNAGVA
+2643 SGFNVGVA
-2651 MKVSNGAAVGATLGG
+2651 IKVSNGAAVGATLGG

-2736 VSGSVTVGYGASV
+2736 ASGSMTVGYGVSA
-2749 GGSFNKSN
+2749 GGSYNKSKVN
-2757 IHADHASVNEQA
+2757 ADHASVNEQA

-2809 SLTHSDI
+2809 TITHSDI
-2816 ENHSNYSGSSF
+2816 ENYSNHNAKGF
-2827 GVSGSVAANFDT
+2827 GVGGGVT
-2839 PFGKEGQAQS
+2839 IGG
-2849 SKQATDSKGNPVY
+2849 
-2862 LDKNGKE
+2862 
-2869 TVSATDTEGNANR
+2869 GNAPKEIGGVELQKIGKNNADGSGKVETGGIAGIGSQGNWGL
-2882 AKSATGLASLQ
+2882 AKGLITGL
-2893 STLGLGYGSDKESQS
+2893 LGQVSDKGSEH
-2908 GTTKSGINTKNIE
+2908 GVTTSSINTKNLIIRDKEAQEQLTRKSINETIE
-2921 IRDQAGQL
+2921 TLNQENRHQKLAKADIESIKSDLERDLSVATKFVENVNSVGDDIYYNIEKTDKNILLKQKRDKNCEDISCIQSKEIDVNTLNVPKTKEEAEQLARMYAHGIFNTNDEERITGAIQYGGKDYLDNDALVVKRNYTNPLTELTFTVFERMRAGMNLPSIFGASNASRDQAKIWSLLDEYNKRHPKEQVELTHFAHSLGVSGMVNAMNW
-2929 AKTGETVEQTRDR
+2929 AKHKNIDLSHTKLNGNTVGTSYPMTNETIGGMLSLGHYEQGY
-2942 IKTEVTTDNAAQHS
+2942 K
-2956 GKLENHFDK
+2956 
-2965 DEVQKELDLQ
+2965 
-2975 RDVTEQFGNN
+2975 
-2985 LSQGAALISEKLSE
+2985 E
-2999 KARKQKYEA
+2999 KA
-3008 AVALEQAQKA
+3008 
-3018 VKENDSESNRTLERQ
+3018 
-3033 AQMQFDKADQ
+3033 
-3043 AAKEWETGGRQ
+3043 
-3054 RRLVDS
+3054 
-3060 AMNVLSTALA
+3060 
-3070 GRPAAEV
+3070 
-3077 VASGLSPMVNHHIKE
+3077 
-3092 ATKGQSDAVNL
+3092 
-3103 TAHALWGAVEAYAG
+3103 
-3117 NRNVAA
+3117 
-3123 GAAGAVAGEAA
+3123 
-3134 AKVIAETLYGKSP
+3134 
-3147 NALSQ
+3147 
-3152 EEKLTVSTLSQAAAG
+3152 EE
-3167 IAGGALA
+3167 
-3174 NSSDGVGI
+3174 
-3182 AAQTAKGAV
+3182 
-3191 ENNSMADDVHP
+3191 
-3202 SDERKQNIEMYAKV
+3202 
-3216 LFNGDEDKAKEYQE
+3216 LFNGGNVSYAVAPRDIVGTGINLPFVPGKFSIGIGNTNTTGNNTSGIPLIDMLRGAHNKAYYKDK
-3230 GLELAEAQGQID
+3230 
-3242 SVKETADAI
+3242 
-3251 ANLDDTVVSLWEA
+3251 
-3264 ISNPEKTYNNVVVSL
+3264 
-3279 KEWDEAYALALKE
+3279 
-3292 NPKLAGEMQGYRQ
+3292 
-3305 GKMKG
+3305 
-3310 VSTGGVVLSG
+3310 
-3320 AGLALVKPMGALKN
+3320 
-3334 GVVGFT
+3334 
-3340 KNQVNR
+3340 
-3346 VVNHTVLNRVINE
+3346 RVIEFLYPQNQNNKSQE
-3359 VDNIAVSTDKGFI
+3359 MESIINYQKTVWGNIGPSFNTIKLNDKG
-3372 NGTKVCGASCE
+3372 
-3383 IKATSKAEQALI
+3383 
-3395 DDIVKNGDIK
+3395 
-3405 GGKTESLIHGL
+3405 
-3416 AKRSGYEPLQGGK
+3416 
-3429 YGSNNGFD
+3429 
-3437 HVLVGK
+3437 
-3443 DGSVVIIDSKQIK
+3443 
-3456 TNGAIQVS
+3456 
-3464 SKGAKDT
+3464 
-3471 NQLSSKWINAVLR
+3471 
-3484 ELPEND
+3484 
-3490 PTKLAIK
+3490 
-3497 NAEKNGKSI
+3497 
-3506 KTIIAGVDKSNGKVV
+3506 
-3521 LLPVKIPNKN
+3521 NKK

>member
-1 MNKQC
+1 MNKKC
-6 FRVIFSKTLQRFV
+6 FCVIFSKTLQRLV
-19 VVSELAKS
+19 VTSELAKS
-27 EGKSTEKHDVSLSH
+27 EGKSTESSAFGLSH
-41 VSVRLKPLAFSLF
+41 IFAQIRPLTFSLY
-54 CVLGFVAFSESAV
+54 CALGFVAFSNSAL
-67 AETLIIQAD
+67 ANLIIQAD

-111 YSQFD
+111 YAKFD
-116 IAEKGAV
+116 VDTKGAI
-123 LNNSRTHTQTQLAGM
+123 LNNSRTNVQTQQGGLIT
-138 VQGNP
+138 GNP
-143 YLARGEANVILN
+143 YLARGEAKVILN
-155 EVNSSN
+155 EVNSSD
-161 PSVMKG
+161 PSVLKG
-167 YMEVAGKKANVIIAN
+167 YVEVAGKKADVIIAN
-182 PNGLHCEGCGIIN
+182 PSGIHCEGCGIIN
-195 SDRVTLTTG
+195 SNRATLTTG
-204 KPEIKNGQVDNF
+204 KPQIKNGNLESFV
-216 KVEAGKVTVSGKG
+216 VEKGKVKVSGKG
-229 LDNSHVDYTEILAR
+229 LDNSRVDYTEIIAR
-243 EAEVNAGIWSKKEIT
+243 ETQVNAGLWSKKEAKVIT
-258 VIAGKNTIARSDA
+258 GKNTVKQLETSA
-271 DKTLQV
+271 DLQ
-277 IRTEQASVGDIKP
+277 IIHNNQPLADEPRP
-290 QVAIDVGE
+290 QVAVDVGE
-298 LGGMYSGKIHLVG
+298 LGGMYSGKIHLIG
-311 TEAGIGVR
+311 TETGVGVH

-328 ETLHIDSQGR
+328 ETLKIDSEGR

-347 AKSTQLTAMQ
+347 NHAVQLAGTKG
-357 EIENKGKIEN
+357 IENRGKIEN
-367 RQGNITLNSALDI
+367 RQGDMTFNTAADI
-380 KQDGAIVARQGD
+380 QQDGSVVARGGHIHQTANQAIHQQGE
-392 IHKIATDQISQSGE
+392 T
-406 SVAKGNITYQAARVK
+406 VAKGHITYKAPSVTAS
-421 TSTNSLVAAGV
+421 TSSLIASGV
-432 EVKDTAQGE
+432 EVKDSEQGE
-441 VRSLEKNS
+441 VRTLGNQSAQGKSITVITTGKTSL
-449 GQGKNVAVSATAKA
+449 QGKNVASGNINVS
-463 TLQGKNLASG
+463 
-473 QIDIQSSEVD
+473 SSEAD
-483 LDHSHTSAHS
+483 LDNSHTSAHAVNINAS
-493 VSVVANQGNIQ
+493 QGKIQ
-504 ANHATLIADKTLS
+504 ANNAILIA
-517 LNTPAELQTQQ
+517 NAELALITPTSLETQH
-528 SHLKAEKITAQQHS
+528 SDVKAEKITTKQRS
-542 LNMQKAVWE
+542 LNTKGATWE
-551 QTGTDELKLSVSD
+551 QTGTGELKLDVADTLHNS
-564 QLKNQG
+564 G
-570 GTLKTQGDLTLYS
+570 GTFKTQGDLIV
-583 HGMDNRQGHL
+583 NAQGVNNQQGRL
-593 LANGKLVVNTG
+593 IAKDKLTINTERGKLDSTQGLLVAE
-604 TGQLDTT
+604 QDIAI
-611 NGVMLSNQSLSLNSG
+611 NSG
-626 EFINDGGLI
+626 ELINDGGLI

-707 DNSTLHAKNLSNDE
+707 DNSTLNAKNLSNDE

-750 NLAANTL
+750 NLTANAL

-767 DNLNIITSNELSNKD
+767 DDLNIITSNELSNKD

-799 SNKNGTIGSQERS
+799 NNKNGTIGSQERS

-837 NSGAINNNQ
+837 NSGEINNNQ

-860 QSINNQKTLLE
+860 QSINNQKTVLK

-879 AQHSLILHS
+879 AQHSLTLHS

-897 ILSRNNATVNT
+897 ILSRNNVTVNT

-931 EQNSG
+931 EQNNG

-975 KLIARQLAHIDV
+975 KLIARQLAHVDV

-1011 SEINNTGGMVLA
+1011 SDINNTGGMVLA

-1032 DMLNN
+1032 NMLNN

-1124 GQIASVSA
+1124 GQIASLSA

-1288 STQSVNNQDGKISSH
+1288 STQSVNNQEGKISSH
-1303 VANITAKIIN
+1303 VANITAKTIN

-1362 ALNNQQGGIY
+1362 TLNNQQGGIY

-1420 VNLNATGLASE
+1420 VNLNATGLVSE

-1502 STSLINRGLIDGV
+1502 STNLINRGLIDGV

-1536 LAINATTVENLAET
+1536 LAINAATVENLAET

-1557 ATIAARERLD
+1557 ATIAARDRLD
-1567 FGVNTL
+1567 FGIGKL
-1573 INRDGA
+1573 INRDHS
-1579 LILSLGN
+1579 LIFSSGKLS
-1586 TVIGNTLDKNNH
+1586 IGGQLDENH
-1598 AVGKANL
+1598 YAIGKATLVDNG
-1605 IQNDS
+1605 S
-1610 ATIELLGNAVVNAQN
+1610 ATIEALGDGKINTAHLLNQDLYVKKGIDTKVEHITEHALGENAHRYREGRDGIYYVNNGSKSPYSFFLLNDGTRKEGSGWYSWFYKQTTNTTTLEHTDPSKISIGGSLLLDGDDLHNKYSQLLVGRQLWLGDTAFEQN
-1625 VINRD
+1625 TQNSSLDGGRVKLHNEDIQGEINRQD
-1630 TKIKTRIREERET
+1630 NGI
-1643 FDLYGKENVTT
+1643 
-1654 GKVSE
+1654 
-1659 WYRVGV
+1659 YRVERGTRKKR
-1665 DGEMDHADGRRN
+1665 GKYSHYHRNNLKYGPYDHP
-1677 KNATFTF
+1677 TEHFTF
-1684 YDRAKGS
+1684 NR
-1691 ISSNTGDYW
+1691 
-1700 QRREFTQ
+1700 
-1707 TRYIPEIYDESPA
+1707 
-1720 KFLVGGNLHLNSENT
+1720 
-1735 LNQYSRLLI
+1735 
-1744 GGRLYFNEQNI
+1744 
-1755 SQSGESIDS
+1755 
-1764 NNGKLVNEDFTATQI
+1764 
-1779 VDDQGYFYR
+1779 
-1788 YQQDRRKP
+1788 
-1796 RRIKRRK
+1796 
-1803 NFLDIKIQKAI
+1803 
-1814 NEQSSKQ
+1814 
-1821 VHFNL
+1821 

-1931 DVKLPQASLYKINPE
+1931 DVNLPQASLYKINPE

-2058 KEITLADGRKV
+2058 KEISLADGRKV

-2176 NVARTVLDRLARV
+2176 NVARTVLDRLATV

-2360 GSNAVGEN
+2360 GSNVVGEN

-2379 KEAENKVYSEDF
+2379 KEAENQVYSEDF

-2508 VERVGQSKNDRVN
+2508 VERVGQSKNDRIN

-2535 GQAVGQAGKAMQE
+2535 GQAVGQAGKAVQE

-2559 GAQITYGQQKSESRT
+2559 GVQVTYGQQKSESRT

-2651 MKVSNGAAVGATLGG
+2651 IKVSNGAAVGATLGG
-2666 NHGKGY
+2666 NYGKGY

-2736 VSGSVTVGYGASV
+2736 GSGSVTVGYGVSA
-2749 GGSFNKSN
+2749 GGSFNKSKVN
-2757 IHADHASVNEQA
+2757 ADHASVNEQA

-2809 SLTHSDI
+2809 TITHSDI

-2849 SKQATDSKGNPVY
+2849 SKQAVDEDGNLIY
-2862 LDKNGKE
+2862 RNDRGELTTEAKNAQGK
-2869 TVSATDTEGNANR
+2869 DNA
-2882 AKSATGLASLQ
+2882 KQLATGWDSLET
-2893 STLGLGYGSDKESQS
+2893 STGLGIGRDKESQS
-2908 GTTKSGINTKNIE
+2908 SVTKSGINTSNIE
-2921 IRDQAGQL
+2921 IRDHAEQL
-2929 AKTGETVEQTRDR
+2929 AKTGETVEQTLDS
-2942 IKTEVTTDNAAQHS
+2942 IKTDVTTDNAEQHS

-2965 DEVQKELDLQ
+2965 DKVMKELNIQ
-2975 RDVTEQFGNN
+2975 VKVTQDFRKNAFSMIDAYVLPKQAE
-2985 LSQGAALISEKLSE
+2985 L
-2999 KARKQKYEA
+2999 RKQ
-3008 AVALEQAQKA
+3008 
-3018 VKENDSESNRTLERQ
+3018 
-3033 AQMQFDKADQ
+3033 
-3043 AAKEWETGGRQ
+3043 
-3054 RRLVDS
+3054 
-3060 AMNVLSTALA
+3060 
-3070 GRPAAEV
+3070 
-3077 VASGLSPMVNHHIKE
+3077 IKE
-3092 ATKGQSDAVNL
+3092 AKTEEEK
-3103 TAHALWGAVEAYAG
+3103 TA
-3117 NRNVAA
+3117 
-3123 GAAGAVAGEAA
+3123 
-3134 AKVIAETLYGKSP
+3134 LYG
-3147 NALSQ
+3147 AIY
-3152 EEKLTVSTLSQAAAG
+3152 KLQYQKRLLETV
-3167 IAGGALA
+3167 
-3174 NSSDGVGI
+3174 VGI
-3182 AAQTAKGAV
+3182 AAGSPDVAITQGTLQLAATKMREETLANSRLFKGIKDAKT
-3191 ENNSMADDVHP
+3191 
-3202 SDERKQNIEMYAKV
+3202 
-3216 LFNGDEDKAKEYQE
+3216 
-3230 GLELAEAQGQID
+3230 GQVYRND
-3242 SVKETADAI
+3242 SYDSGYFDGVK
-3251 ANLDDTVVSLWEA
+3251 L
-3264 ISNPEKTYNNVVVSL
+3264 
-3279 KEWDEAYALALKE
+3279 
-3292 NPKLAGEMQGYRQ
+3292 
-3305 GKMKG
+3305 
-3310 VSTGGVVLSG
+3310 GGVRLDINAICNSG
-3320 AGLALVKPMGALKN
+3320 AG
-3334 GVVGFT
+3334 
-3340 KNQVNR
+3340 
-3346 VVNHTVLNRVINE
+3346 
-3359 VDNIAVSTDKGFI
+3359 
-3372 NGTKVCGASCE
+3372 SC
-3383 IKATSKAEQALI
+3383 TY
-3395 DDIVKNGDIK
+3395 N
-3405 GGKTESLIHGL
+3405 
-3416 AKRSGYEPLQGGK
+3416 
-3429 YGSNNGFD
+3429 
-3437 HVLVGK
+3437 K
-3443 DGSVVIIDSKQIK
+3443 DGSVVFSGSKEYPTLKEVFNPDNKLFEKFYGATGGHQPEEGGWYTPFGVVKYSPGSISDKYLVEPFAGSHDFTGGQVWGWYDDLGNTSQK
-3456 TNGAIQVS
+3456 TPWQQTMSQVTTIGALGVS
-3464 SKGAKDT
+3464 APFA
-3471 NQLSSKWINAVLR
+3471 LSDAFSSDMVEILM
-3484 ELPEND
+3484 
-3490 PTKLAIK
+3490 
-3497 NAEKNGKSI
+3497 
-3506 KTIIAGVDKSNGKVV
+3506 
-3521 LLPVKIPNKN
+3521 KIGGH

>member
-1 MNKQC
+1 MNKKC
-6 FRVIFSKTLQRFV
+6 FCVIFSKTLQRLV
-19 VVSELAKS
+19 VTSELAKS
-27 EGKSTEKHDVSLSH
+27 EGKSTESSAFGLSH
-41 VSVRLKPLAFSLF
+41 IFAQIRPLTFSLY
-54 CVLGFVAFSESAV
+54 CALGFVAFSNSAL
-67 AETLIIQAD
+67 ANLIIQAD

-111 YSQFD
+111 YAKFD
-116 IAEKGAV
+116 VDTKGAI
-123 LNNSRTHTQTQLAGM
+123 LNNSRTNVQTQQGGLIT
-138 VQGNP
+138 GNP
-143 YLARGEANVILN
+143 YLARGEAKVILN
-155 EVNSSN
+155 EVNSSD
-161 PSVMKG
+161 PSVLKG
-167 YMEVAGKKANVIIAN
+167 YVEVAGKKADVIIAN
-182 PNGLHCEGCGIIN
+182 PSGIHCEGCGIIN
-195 SDRVTLTTG
+195 SNRATLTTG
-204 KPEIKNGQVDNF
+204 KPQIKNGNLESFV
-216 KVEAGKVTVSGKG
+216 VEKGKVKVSGKG
-229 LDNSHVDYTEILAR
+229 LDNSRVDYTEIIAR
-243 EAEVNAGIWSKKEIT
+243 ETQVNAGLWSKKEAKVIT
-258 VIAGKNTIARSDA
+258 GKNTVKQLETSA
-271 DKTLQV
+271 DLQ
-277 IRTEQASVGDIKP
+277 IIHNNQPLADEPRP
-290 QVAIDVGE
+290 QVAVDVGE
-298 LGGMYSGKIHLVG
+298 LGGMYSGKIHLIG
-311 TEAGIGVR
+311 TETGVGVH

-328 ETLHIDSQGR
+328 ETLKIDSEGR

-347 AKSTQLTAMQ
+347 NHAVQLAGTKG
-357 EIENKGKIEN
+357 IENRGKIEN
-367 RQGNITLNSALDI
+367 RQGDMTFNTAADI
-380 KQDGAIVARQGD
+380 QQDGSVVARGGHIHQTANQAIHQQGE
-392 IHKIATDQISQSGE
+392 T
-406 SVAKGNITYQAARVK
+406 VAKGHITYKAPSVTAS
-421 TSTNSLVAAGV
+421 TSSLIASGV
-432 EVKDTAQGE
+432 EVKDSEQGE
-441 VRSLEKNS
+441 VRTLGNQSAQGKSITVITTGKTSL
-449 GQGKNVAVSATAKA
+449 QGKNVASGNINVS
-463 TLQGKNLASG
+463 
-473 QIDIQSSEVD
+473 SSEAD
-483 LDHSHTSAHS
+483 LDNSHTSAHAVNINAS
-493 VSVVANQGNIQ
+493 QGKIQ
-504 ANHATLIADKTLS
+504 ANNAILIA
-517 LNTPAELQTQQ
+517 NAELALITPTSLETQH
-528 SHLKAEKITAQQHS
+528 SDVKAEKITTKQRS
-542 LNMQKAVWE
+542 LNTKGATWE
-551 QTGTDELKLSVSD
+551 QTGTGELKLDVADTLHNS
-564 QLKNQG
+564 G
-570 GTLKTQGDLTLYS
+570 GTFKTQGDLIV
-583 HGMDNRQGHL
+583 NAQGVNNQQGRL
-593 LANGKLVVNTG
+593 IAKDKLTINTERGKLDSTQGLLVAE
-604 TGQLDTT
+604 QDIAI
-611 NGVMLSNQSLSLNSG
+611 NSG
-626 EFINDGGLI
+626 ELINDGGLI

-707 DNSTLHAKNLSNDE
+707 DNSTLNAKNLSNDE

-750 NLAANTL
+750 NLTANAL

-767 DNLNIITSNELSNKD
+767 DDLNIITSNELSNKD

-799 SNKNGTIGSQERS
+799 NNKNGTIGSQERS

-837 NSGAINNNQ
+837 NSGEINNNQ

-879 AQHSLILHS
+879 AQHSLTLHS

-931 EQNSG
+931 EQNNG

-975 KLIARQLAHIDV
+975 KLIARQLAHVDV

-1011 SEINNTGGMVLA
+1011 SDINNTGGMVLA

-1032 DMLNN
+1032 NMLNN

-1043 AKIAEIFTQKTL
+1043 AKIAEIFAQKTL
-1055 DNRNTLADKQQGII
+1055 DNRNTLADSQQGII

-1082 QAGRITALNSTALQ
+1082 QVGRITALNSTALQ

-1124 GQIASVSA
+1124 GQIASLSA

-1172 NQLLLKTA
+1172 NQLLLKTD

-1226 DNRHTQ
+1226 DNRYTQ

-1245 LQGVTTLLN
+1245 LQGVTTLFN

-1276 QGTLQSQGDLTL
+1276 QGIFQSQGDLTL
-1288 STQSVNNQDGKISSH
+1288 STQSVNNQEGKISSH
-1303 VANITAKIIN
+1303 VANITAKTIN

-1324 YADKLTLNTEQLDN
+1324 YADKLTLNTEQIDN

-1362 ALNNQQGGIY
+1362 TLNNQQGGIY

-1378 ITSNNHLDNS
+1378 ITSNNHLNNS

-1420 VNLNATGLASE
+1420 VNLNATGLVSE

-1497 ETMLN
+1497 ETTLN
-1502 STSLINRGLIDGV
+1502 STNLINRGLIDGV

-1536 LAINATTVENLAET
+1536 LAINAATVENLAET

-1557 ATIAARERLD
+1557 ATIAARDRLD
-1567 FGVNTL
+1567 FGMGKL
-1573 INRDGA
+1573 INRDHS
-1579 LILSLGN
+1579 LIFSSGRFS
-1586 TVIGNTLDKNNH
+1586 IGGLLDENH
-1598 AVGKANL
+1598 YAIGKATLVDNG
-1605 IQNDS
+1605 S
-1610 ATIELLGNAVVNAQN
+1610 ATIEALGDGKINTAHLLNQDLYVKKGIDTKVEHITEHALGENAHRYREGRDGIYYVNNGSKSPYSFFLLNDGTRKEGSGWYSWFYKQTTNTTTLEHTDPSKISIGGSLLLDGDDLHNKYSQLLVGRQLWLGDTAFEQN
-1625 VINRD
+1625 TQNSSLDGGRVKLHNEDIQGEINRQD
-1630 TKIKTRIREERET
+1630 NGI
-1643 FDLYGKENVTT
+1643 
-1654 GKVSE
+1654 
-1659 WYRVGV
+1659 YRVERGTRKKR
-1665 DGEMDHADGRRN
+1665 GKYSHYHRNNLKYGPYDHP
-1677 KNATFTF
+1677 TEHFTF
-1684 YDRAKGS
+1684 NR
-1691 ISSNTGDYW
+1691 
-1700 QRREFTQ
+1700 
-1707 TRYIPEIYDESPA
+1707 
-1720 KFLVGGNLHLNSENT
+1720 
-1735 LNQYSRLLI
+1735 
-1744 GGRLYFNEQNI
+1744 
-1755 SQSGESIDS
+1755 
-1764 NNGKLVNEDFTATQI
+1764 
-1779 VDDQGYFYR
+1779 
-1788 YQQDRRKP
+1788 
-1796 RRIKRRK
+1796 
-1803 NFLDIKIQKAI
+1803 
-1814 NEQSSKQ
+1814 
-1821 VHFNL
+1821 

-1863 NPNGI
+1863 NPTGI

-1874 LNPSIGKH
+1874 LNPAIGKH

-1931 DVKLPQASLYKINPE
+1931 DVNLPQASLYKINPE

-2176 NVARTVLDRLARV
+2176 NVARTVLDRLATV

-2328 RRHEHDIAQSVGSN
+2328 RRHEHDIAQSVSSN

-2360 GSNAVGEN
+2360 GSNVVGEN
-2368 GLTVQAKNIDI
+2368 GLTVRAKNIDI

-2444 SQTASQVSAVN
+2444 TQTASQVSAVN
-2455 GDVNILAKNVDIKAA
+2455 GDVNILAKSVDIKAA

-2480 TFEQKGV
+2480 KFEQKGV
-2487 TLAVTSP
+2487 SLALTSP

-2548 AMENGNMDSVV
+2548 AMENGNVDSVV
-2559 GAQITYGQQKSESRT
+2559 GVQVTYGQQKSESRT
-2574 HTEGKTAAK
+2574 HTEGKTAAQ

-2613 GKQGTFLE
+2613 GKQGTFLG

-2666 NHGKGY
+2666 NYGKGY

-2696 GGDANIIGSQVK
+2696 GGDTNIIGSQVK

-2736 VSGSVTVGYGASV
+2736 GSGSVTVGYGVSA
-2749 GGSFNKSN
+2749 GGSYNKSKVN
-2757 IHADHASVNEQA
+2757 ADHASVNEQA

-2799 DEGKN
+2799 NEGKN

-2893 STLGLGYGSDKESQS
+2893 STLGLGYGSDKENQS
-2908 GTTKSGINTKNIE
+2908 GTTKSGINTSNIE

-2942 IKTEVTTDNAAQHS
+2942 IKTEVTSDNAAQHA

-2985 LSQGAALISEKLSE
+2985 LSQGAALIIEKLSE

-3060 AMNVLSTALA
+3060 AMNVLSSALA

-3191 ENNSMADDVHP
+3191 ENNFFDQAYKSTDYANGLVANATVQTQLSEATRQAAEEFEKAHPELVKNLRTTGDVGAFLADFTPIIGDIKSFV
-3202 SDERKQNIEMYAKV
+3202 EAE
-3216 LFNGDEDKAKEYQE
+3216 NG
-3230 GLELAEAQGQID
+3230 ID
-3242 SVKETADAI
+3242 
-3251 ANLDDTVVSLWEA
+3251 
-3264 ISNPEKTYNNVVVSL
+3264 
-3279 KEWDEAYALALKE
+3279 YALATVGLIPGADVVTKPLKE
-3292 NPKLAGEMQGYRQ
+3292 AKNALNMAKAAEKAGNVAEAIKYQKEAIKQFESVKALDVDSYKVLKARSVVGDNLDLDHIPSFAAQIKSLEKDLGRQ
-3305 GKMKG
+3305 LTREEKYK
-3310 VSTGGVVLSG
+3310 
-3320 AGLALVKPMGALKN
+3320 LKN
-3334 GVVGFT
+3334 EATAIAIPKEVH
-3340 KNQVNR
+3340 KNSRTYGGRNSSSQ
-3346 VVNHTVLNRVINE
+3346 TLK
-3359 VDNIAVSTDKGFI
+3359 DSKDL
-3372 NGTKVCGASCE
+3372 CGAQCLDL
-3383 IKATSKAEQALI
+3383 EQNKNNLLNYGFDE
-3395 DDIVKNGDIK
+3395 DDINQAIEKVKNRNSERGIK
-3405 GGKTESLIHGL
+3405 
-3416 AKRSGYEPLQGGK
+3416 
-3429 YGSNNGFD
+3429 
-3437 HVLVGK
+3437 
-3443 DGSVVIIDSKQIK
+3443 
-3456 TNGAIQVS
+3456 
-3464 SKGAKDT
+3464 
-3471 NQLSSKWINAVLR
+3471 
-3484 ELPEND
+3484 
-3490 PTKLAIK
+3490 
-3497 NAEKNGKSI
+3497 
-3506 KTIIAGVDKSNGKVV
+3506 
-3521 LLPVKIPNKN
+3521 

>member
-155 EVNSSN
+155 EVNSNN

-347 AKSTQLTAMQ
+347 AKSTQFTAMQ

-380 KQDGAIVARQGD
+380 KQDGTIVARQGD
-392 IHKIATDQISQSGE
+392 IHKIATDQITQNGE

-421 TSTNSLVAAGV
+421 TSTNSLIAAGV

-449 GQGKNVAVSATAKA
+449 GQGKTVTVSATAKA

-473 QIDIQSSEVD
+473 QIDIQGSEVD

-593 LANGKLVVNTG
+593 LANGKLVVDTG

-767 DNLNIITSNELSNKD
+767 DNLNIITSNELSNTD

-799 SNKNGTIGSQERS
+799 NNKNGTIGSQERS
-812 FIINTHQHRLENEQ
+812 FIINMHQHRLENEQ

-879 AQHSLILHS
+879 AQHSLTLHS

-931 EQNSG
+931 EQNNG

-975 KLIARQLAHIDV
+975 KLIARQLAHVDV

-1288 STQSVNNQDGKISSH
+1288 STQSVNNQEGKISSH
-1303 VANITAKIIN
+1303 VANITAKTIN

-1362 ALNNQQGGIY
+1362 TLNNQQGGIY

-1502 STSLINRGLIDGV
+1502 STNLINRGLIDGV

-1536 LAINATTVENLAET
+1536 LAINAATVENLAET

-1863 NPNGI
+1863 NSNGI
-1868 SIEKSP
+1868 SIERSP

-1931 DVKLPQASLYKINPE
+1931 DVNLPQASLYKINPE

-2005 RRYIEGYNN
+2005 RRYIDGYNN

-2176 NVARTVLDRLARV
+2176 NVARTVLDRLASV

-2270 KKDVRIRQSDIGSE
+2270 KKDVRIRQSNIGSE

-2328 RRHEHDIAQSVGSN
+2328 HRHEHDIAQSVSSN

-2360 GSNAVGEN
+2360 GSNVVGEN
-2368 GLTVQAKNIDI
+2368 GLTVRAKNIDI

-2444 SQTASQVSAVN
+2444 TQTASQVSAVN

-2535 GQAVGQAGKAMQE
+2535 GQAVGQAGKAVQE

-2651 MKVSNGAAVGATLGG
+2651 MKVSNGTAVGATLGG

-2736 VSGSVTVGYGASV
+2736 GSGSVTVGYGASV

-2849 SKQATDSKGNPVY
+2849 GKQAVDEDGNPIY
-2862 LDKNGKE
+2862 RNDRGELTTEAKNAQGK
-2869 TVSATDTEGNANR
+2869 DNA
-2882 AKSATGLASLQ
+2882 KQLATGWDSLET
-2893 STLGLGYGSDKESQS
+2893 STGLGIGRDKESQS
-2908 GTTKSGINTKNIE
+2908 SVTKSGINTSNIE
-2921 IRDQAGQL
+2921 IRDHAGQL
-2929 AKTGETVEQTRDR
+2929 AKTGETVEQTLDS
-2942 IKTEVTTDNAAQHS
+2942 IKTDVTTDNAEQHS

-2965 DEVQKELDLQ
+2965 DKVMKELNIQ
-2975 RDVTEQFGNN
+2975 VKVTQDFRKNAFSMIDAYVLPKQAE
-2985 LSQGAALISEKLSE
+2985 L
-2999 KARKQKYEA
+2999 RKQ
-3008 AVALEQAQKA
+3008 
-3018 VKENDSESNRTLERQ
+3018 
-3033 AQMQFDKADQ
+3033 
-3043 AAKEWETGGRQ
+3043 
-3054 RRLVDS
+3054 
-3060 AMNVLSTALA
+3060 
-3070 GRPAAEV
+3070 
-3077 VASGLSPMVNHHIKE
+3077 IKE
-3092 ATKGQSDAVNL
+3092 AKTEEEK
-3103 TAHALWGAVEAYAG
+3103 TA
-3117 NRNVAA
+3117 
-3123 GAAGAVAGEAA
+3123 
-3134 AKVIAETLYGKSP
+3134 LYG
-3147 NALSQ
+3147 
-3152 EEKLTVSTLSQAAAG
+3152 EIYKLQYQKRLLETV
-3167 IAGGALA
+3167 
-3174 NSSDGVGI
+3174 VGI
-3182 AAQTAKGAV
+3182 AAGSPDVAITQGTLQLAATKMREETLANSRLFKGIKDAKTGQVYRNDSYDSGYFDGVKLGGVRLDINAICNPNVGNCIHNDDGTITFEGGDKYPTLDKVFTPNNDFASDFYGPTGGHQPEKGGWYLPFGITIPYEKGSLSDMAV
-3191 ENNSMADDVHP
+3191 ESFAGTHDLLGGQMWGWYDKQGNTVPKNKLTGVA
-3202 SDERKQNIEMYAKV
+3202 SDI
-3216 LFNGDEDKAKEYQE
+3216 
-3230 GLELAEAQGQID
+3230 
-3242 SVKETADAI
+3242 T
-3251 ANLDDTVVSLWEA
+3251 TVVA
-3264 ISNPEKTYNNVVVSL
+3264 IPVS
-3279 KEWDEAYALALKE
+3279 APFAL
-3292 NPKLAGEMQGYRQ
+3292 
-3305 GKMKG
+3305 
-3310 VSTGGVVLSG
+3310 SDVLSSDTFE
-3320 AGLALVKPMGALKN
+3320 LLMK
-3334 GVVGFT
+3334 
-3340 KNQVNR
+3340 
-3346 VVNHTVLNRVINE
+3346 I
-3359 VDNIAVSTDKGFI
+3359 
-3372 NGTKVCGASCE
+3372 
-3383 IKATSKAEQALI
+3383 
-3395 DDIVKNGDIK
+3395 
-3405 GGKTESLIHGL
+3405 GGK
-3416 AKRSGYEPLQGGK
+3416 
-3429 YGSNNGFD
+3429 
-3437 HVLVGK
+3437 
-3443 DGSVVIIDSKQIK
+3443 
-3456 TNGAIQVS
+3456 
-3464 SKGAKDT
+3464 
-3471 NQLSSKWINAVLR
+3471 
-3484 ELPEND
+3484 
-3490 PTKLAIK
+3490 
-3497 NAEKNGKSI
+3497 
-3506 KTIIAGVDKSNGKVV
+3506 
-3521 LLPVKIPNKN
+3521 

>member
-1 MNKQC
+1 M
-6 FRVIFSKTLQRFV
+6 VT
-19 VVSELAKS
+19 SELAKS
-27 EGKSTEKHDVSLSH
+27 EGKSTESSAFGLSH
-41 VSVRLKPLAFSLF
+41 IFAQIRPLTFSLY
-54 CVLGFVAFSESAV
+54 CALGFVAFSNSAL
-67 AETLIIQAD
+67 ANLIIQAD

-111 YSQFD
+111 YAKFD
-116 IAEKGAV
+116 VDTKGAI
-123 LNNSRTHTQTQLAGM
+123 LNNSRTNVQTQQGGLIT
-138 VQGNP
+138 GNP
-143 YLARGEANVILN
+143 YLARGEAKVILN
-155 EVNSSN
+155 EVNSSD
-161 PSVMKG
+161 PSVLKG
-167 YMEVAGKKANVIIAN
+167 YVEVAGKKADVIIAN
-182 PNGLHCEGCGIIN
+182 PSGIHCEGCGIIN
-195 SDRVTLTTG
+195 SNRATLTTG
-204 KPEIKNGQVDNF
+204 KPQIKNGNLESFV
-216 KVEAGKVTVSGKG
+216 VEKGKVKVSGKG
-229 LDNSHVDYTEILAR
+229 LDNSRVDYTEIIAR
-243 EAEVNAGIWSKKEIT
+243 ETQVNAGLWSKKEAKVIT
-258 VIAGKNTIARSDA
+258 GKNTVKQLETSA
-271 DKTLQV
+271 DLQ
-277 IRTEQASVGDIKP
+277 IIHNNQPLADEPRP
-290 QVAIDVGE
+290 QVAVDVGE
-298 LGGMYSGKIHLVG
+298 LGGMYSGKIHLIG
-311 TEAGIGVR
+311 TETGVGVH

-328 ETLHIDSQGR
+328 ETLKIDSEGR

-347 AKSTQLTAMQ
+347 NHAVQLAGTKG
-357 EIENKGKIEN
+357 IENRGKIEN
-367 RQGNITLNSALDI
+367 RQGDMTFNTAADI
-380 KQDGAIVARQGD
+380 QQDGSVVARGGHIHQTANQAIHQQGE
-392 IHKIATDQISQSGE
+392 T
-406 SVAKGNITYQAARVK
+406 VAKGHITYKAPSVTAS
-421 TSTNSLVAAGV
+421 TSSLIASGV
-432 EVKDTAQGE
+432 EVKDSEQGE
-441 VRSLEKNS
+441 VRTLGNQSAQGKSITVITTGKTSL
-449 GQGKNVAVSATAKA
+449 QGKNVASGNINVS
-463 TLQGKNLASG
+463 
-473 QIDIQSSEVD
+473 SSEAD
-483 LDHSHTSAHS
+483 LDNSHTSAHAVNINAS
-493 VSVVANQGNIQ
+493 QGKIQ
-504 ANHATLIADKTLS
+504 ANNAILIA
-517 LNTPAELQTQQ
+517 NAELALITPTSLETQH
-528 SHLKAEKITAQQHS
+528 SDVKAEKITTKQRS
-542 LNMQKAVWE
+542 LNTKGATWE
-551 QTGTDELKLSVSD
+551 QTGTGELKLDVADTLHNS
-564 QLKNQG
+564 G
-570 GTLKTQGDLTLYS
+570 GTFKTQGDLIV
-583 HGMDNRQGHL
+583 NAQGVNNQQGRL
-593 LANGKLVVNTG
+593 IAKDKLTINTERGKLDSTQGLLVAE
-604 TGQLDTT
+604 QDIAI
-611 NGVMLSNQSLSLNSG
+611 NSG
-626 EFINDGGLI
+626 ELINDGGLI

-707 DNSTLHAKNLSNDE
+707 DNSTLNAKNLSNDE

-750 NLAANTL
+750 NLTANAL

-767 DNLNIITSNELSNKD
+767 DDLNIITSNELSNKD

-799 SNKNGTIGSQERS
+799 NNKNGTIGSQERS

-837 NSGAINNNQ
+837 NSGEINNNQ

-860 QSINNQKTLLE
+860 QSINNQKTVLK

-879 AQHSLILHS
+879 AQHSLTLHS

-897 ILSRNNATVNT
+897 ILSRNNVTVNT

-931 EQNSG
+931 EQNNG

-975 KLIARQLAHIDV
+975 KLIARQLAHVDV

-1011 SEINNTGGMVLA
+1011 SDINNTGGMVLA

-1032 DMLNN
+1032 NMLNN

-1043 AKIAEIFTQKTL
+1043 AKIAEIFAQKTL
-1055 DNRNTLADKQQGII
+1055 DNRNTLADSQQGII

-1082 QAGRITALNSTALQ
+1082 QVGRITALNSTALQ

-1124 GQIASVSA
+1124 GQIASLSA

-1172 NQLLLKTA
+1172 NQLLLKTD

-1226 DNRHTQ
+1226 DNRYTQ

-1245 LQGVTTLLN
+1245 LQGVTTLFN

-1276 QGTLQSQGDLTL
+1276 QGIFQSQGDLTL
-1288 STQSVNNQDGKISSH
+1288 STQSVNNQEGKISSH
-1303 VANITAKIIN
+1303 VANITAKTIN
-1313 NRATSE
+1313 NRAKSE

-1356 IVIQTA
+1356 IVIQTST
-1362 ALNNQQGGIY
+1362 LNNQQGGIY

-1378 ITSNNHLDNS
+1378 ITSNNHLNNS

-1497 ETMLN
+1497 ETTLN
-1502 STSLINRGLIDGV
+1502 STNLINRGLIDGV

-1536 LAINATTVENLAET
+1536 LAINAATVENLAET

-1557 ATIAARERLD
+1557 ATIAARDRLD
-1567 FGVNTL
+1567 FGMGKL
-1573 INRDGA
+1573 INRDHS
-1579 LILSLGN
+1579 LIFSSGRFS
-1586 TVIGNTLDKNNH
+1586 IGGLLDENH
-1598 AVGKANL
+1598 YAIGKATLVDNG
-1605 IQNDS
+1605 S
-1610 ATIELLGNAVVNAQN
+1610 ATIEALGDGKINTAHLLNQDLYVKKGIDTKVEHITEHALGENAHRYREGRDGIYYVNNGSKSPYSFFLLNDGTRKEGSGWYSWFYKQTTNTTTLEHTDPSKISIGGSLLLDGDDLHNKYSQLLVGRQLWLGDTAFEQN
-1625 VINRD
+1625 TQNSSLDGGRVKLHNEDIQGEINRQD
-1630 TKIKTRIREERET
+1630 NGI
-1643 FDLYGKENVTT
+1643 
-1654 GKVSE
+1654 
-1659 WYRVGV
+1659 YRVERGTRKKR
-1665 DGEMDHADGRRN
+1665 GKYSHYHRNNLKYGPYDHP
-1677 KNATFTF
+1677 TEHFTF
-1684 YDRAKGS
+1684 NR
-1691 ISSNTGDYW
+1691 
-1700 QRREFTQ
+1700 
-1707 TRYIPEIYDESPA
+1707 
-1720 KFLVGGNLHLNSENT
+1720 
-1735 LNQYSRLLI
+1735 
-1744 GGRLYFNEQNI
+1744 
-1755 SQSGESIDS
+1755 
-1764 NNGKLVNEDFTATQI
+1764 
-1779 VDDQGYFYR
+1779 
-1788 YQQDRRKP
+1788 
-1796 RRIKRRK
+1796 
-1803 NFLDIKIQKAI
+1803 
-1814 NEQSSKQ
+1814 
-1821 VHFNL
+1821 

-1863 NPNGI
+1863 NSNGI

-1874 LNPSIGKH
+1874 LNPAIGKH

-1931 DVKLPQASLYKINPE
+1931 DVNLPQASLYKINPE

-1990 YEQRLINEQIHQLTG
+1990 YEQRLINEQINQLTG

-2014 DIDQYK
+2014 DLAQYQ
-2020 ALMNSGVKYAKQFN
+2020 ALMKSGVEYAKQFN
-2034 LALGV
+2034 LAVGV
-2039 GLTAKQMSELTS
+2039 GLTAKQMSELTT
-2051 DMVWFVN
+2051 DMVWLVN
-2058 KEITLADGRKV
+2058 KEVTLADGRKI

-2075 VYLVARNSD
+2075 VYLVARDSD
-2084 INSRGG
+2084 ISSRGA
-2090 VVSANQILGN
+2090 VISANQIVGN
-2100 VDTLENR
+2100 VGELNNS
-2107 GVIAGRD
+2107 GVIAGRN
-2114 LTRIHSN
+2114 LTRIYTN
-2121 QLQNEG
+2121 QLENQG
-2127 SILGD
+2127 TILGE
-2132 TVDLSAKQN
+2132 TVDLSAQQN
-2141 LINLGNIEAVK
+2141 LINLGGRIEAVK
-2152 SLSLAAGKN
+2152 SLSLSAGKN
-2161 LDIRSTLSSSESADG
+2161 LDISSTLSSSESADG
-2176 NVARTVLDRLARV
+2176 NVARTVLDRLASV
-2189 KVTGAGGRLALHS
+2189 KVTGAGGHLALHS

-2260 KGKDDVTLVA
+2260 KGKDDVSLVA

-2284 KGNVLIGSQQG
+2284 NGNVLIGSQQG
-2295 DIQVEAGR
+2295 GIQVEVGR

-2328 RRHEHDIAQSVGSN
+2328 RRHEHDIAQSVSSN

-2360 GSNAVGEN
+2360 GSNVVGEN

-2379 KEAENKVYSEDF
+2379 KEAENKFYSDDF

-2398 VLGGGLGVT
+2398 MLGGGLGVT

-2432 NGNTTLIAKNHY
+2432 NGNVTLIAENHY
-2444 SQTASQVSAVN
+2444 TQTASLVSAIKG
-2455 GDVNILAKNVDIKAA
+2455 GDVNILAKKVDIKAA

-2487 TLAVTSP
+2487 TLAITSP
-2494 ILSALQAVQGTVKS
+2494 VISAIQAVQGVVQST
-2508 VERVGQSKNDRVN
+2508 RQVGESKHGRVN

-2527 SAMDAYRA
+2527 AGFDAYRA
-2535 GQAVGQAGKAMQE
+2535 ADSVMKAGDSIQKAMS
-2548 AMENGNMDSVV
+2548 NSDVDSVV
-2559 GAQITYGQQKSESRT
+2559 GVQITYGQQKSESST

-2666 NHGKGY
+2666 NYGKGY

-2696 GGDANIIGSQVK
+2696 GGDTNIIGSQVK

-2736 VSGSVTVGYGASV
+2736 GSGSVTVGYGVSA
-2749 GGSFNKSN
+2749 GGSYNKSKVN
-2757 IHADHASVNEQA
+2757 ADHASVNEQA

-2893 STLGLGYGSDKESQS
+2893 STLGLGYGSDKENQS
-2908 GTTKSGINTKNIE
+2908 GTTKSGINTSNIE

-2942 IKTEVTTDNAAQHS
+2942 IKTEVTSDNAAQHA

-2985 LSQGAALISEKLSE
+2985 LSQGAALIIEKLSE

-3060 AMNVLSTALA
+3060 AMNVLSSALA

-3191 ENNSMADDVHP
+3191 ENNFFDQAYKSTDYANGLVANATVQTQLSEATRQAAEEFEKAHPELVKNLRTTGDVGAFLADFTPIIGDIKSFV
-3202 SDERKQNIEMYAKV
+3202 EAE
-3216 LFNGDEDKAKEYQE
+3216 NG
-3230 GLELAEAQGQID
+3230 ID
-3242 SVKETADAI
+3242 
-3251 ANLDDTVVSLWEA
+3251 
-3264 ISNPEKTYNNVVVSL
+3264 
-3279 KEWDEAYALALKE
+3279 YALATVGLIPGADVVTKPLKE
-3292 NPKLAGEMQGYRQ
+3292 AKNALNMAKAAEKAGNVAEAIKYQKEAIKQFESVKALDVDSYKVLKARSVVGDNLDLDHIPSFAAQIKSLEKDLGRQ
-3305 GKMKG
+3305 LTREEKYK
-3310 VSTGGVVLSG
+3310 
-3320 AGLALVKPMGALKN
+3320 LKN
-3334 GVVGFT
+3334 EATAIAIPKEVH
-3340 KNQVNR
+3340 KNSRTYGGRNSSSQ
-3346 VVNHTVLNRVINE
+3346 TLK
-3359 VDNIAVSTDKGFI
+3359 DSKDL
-3372 NGTKVCGASCE
+3372 CGAQCLDL
-3383 IKATSKAEQALI
+3383 EQNKNNLLNYGFDE
-3395 DDIVKNGDIK
+3395 DDINQAIEKVKNRNSERGIK
-3405 GGKTESLIHGL
+3405 
-3416 AKRSGYEPLQGGK
+3416 
-3429 YGSNNGFD
+3429 
-3437 HVLVGK
+3437 
-3443 DGSVVIIDSKQIK
+3443 
-3456 TNGAIQVS
+3456 
-3464 SKGAKDT
+3464 
-3471 NQLSSKWINAVLR
+3471 
-3484 ELPEND
+3484 
-3490 PTKLAIK
+3490 
-3497 NAEKNGKSI
+3497 
-3506 KTIIAGVDKSNGKVV
+3506 
-3521 LLPVKIPNKN
+3521 

>member
-41 VSVRLKPLAFSLF
+41 VSARLKPLAFSLF

-258 VIAGKNTIARSDA
+258 VIAGKNTIARSDT

-380 KQDGAIVARQGD
+380 KQDGTIVARQGD
-392 IHKIATDQISQSGE
+392 IHKIATDQITQNGE

-421 TSTNSLVAAGV
+421 TSTNSLIAAGV

-449 GQGKNVAVSATAKA
+449 GQGKTVTVSATAKA

-473 QIDIQSSEVD
+473 QIDIQGSEVD

-593 LANGKLVVNTG
+593 LANGKLVVDTG

-626 EFINDGGLI
+626 ELINDGGLI

-721 GSIRAVKQ
+721 GSIRAVKR

-750 NLAANTL
+750 NLTANTL

-799 SNKNGTIGSQERS
+799 NNKNGTIGSQERS

-879 AQHSLILHS
+879 AQHSLTLHS

-931 EQNSG
+931 EQNNG

-975 KLIARQLAHIDV
+975 KLIARQLAHVDV

-997 LASLGEKLTINSNQ
+997 LASLGENLTINSNQ

-1043 AKIAEIFTQKTL
+1043 AKIAEIFTQKAL

-1124 GQIASVSA
+1124 GQIASQSA

-1245 LQGVTTLLN
+1245 LQGVTTLFN

-1288 STQSVNNQDGKISSH
+1288 STQSVNNQAGKISSH
-1303 VANITAKIIN
+1303 VANITAKTIN

-1338 QGTKAKDKS
+1338 QGTKARDKS

-1362 ALNNQQGGIY
+1362 TLNNQQGGIY

-1502 STSLINRGLIDGV
+1502 STNLINRGLIDGV

-1536 LAINATTVENLAET
+1536 LAINAATVENLAET

-1643 FDLYGKENVTT
+1643 FDLYGKENATT

-1665 DGEMDHADGRRN
+1665 DGEMDHADGRHS
-1677 KNATFTF
+1677 KSATFTF
-1684 YDRAKGS
+1684 YDRAKGE
-1691 ISSNTGDYW
+1691 ISSHKGDYW

-1720 KFLVGGNLHLNSENT
+1720 KFLVGGSLHLNSENT
-1735 LNQYSRLLI
+1735 LNQYSQLLI

-1755 SQSGESIDS
+1755 SQSSESIDS

-1788 YQQDRRKP
+1788 YRQDRRRSGKI
-1796 RRIKRRK
+1796 RRHK
-1803 NFLDIKIQKAI
+1803 NFLDIKTQKAI

-1821 VHFNL
+1821 LHFNL

-1863 NPNGI
+1863 SPNGI

-2161 LDIRSTLSSSESADG
+2161 LDIRSTLYSSESADG
-2176 NVARTVLDRLARV
+2176 NVARTVLDRLASV

-2270 KKDVRIRQSDIGSE
+2270 KKDVRIRQSNIGSE

-2328 RRHEHDIAQSVGSN
+2328 DRHEHDIAQSVGSN

-2352 GQGNVTVQ
+2352 GQGTVTVQ
-2360 GSNAVGEN
+2360 GSNVVGGN
-2368 GLTVQAKNIDI
+2368 GLTVRAKNIDI

-2398 VLGGGLGVT
+2398 VLGGGGLGVT

-2432 NGNTTLIAKNHY
+2432 NGNTTLIAENHY

-2470 DDKYETNTKQ
+2470 DDKYESNTKQ

-2487 TLAVTSP
+2487 SLALTSP

-2548 AMENGNMDSVV
+2548 AMENGSVDSVV
-2559 GAQITYGQQKSESRT
+2559 GVQVTYGQQKSESRT
-2574 HTEGKTAAK
+2574 HTEGKTAAQ

-2651 MKVSNGAAVGATLGG
+2651 MKVSNGVAAGITVGG
-2666 NHGKGY
+2666 NYGKGY

-2696 GGDANIIGSQVK
+2696 GGDANLIGSQVK

-2799 DEGKN
+2799 NEGKN

-2893 STLGLGYGSDKESQS
+2893 STLGLGYGSDKENQS
-2908 GTTKSGINTKNIE
+2908 STTKSGINTKNIE
-2921 IRDQAGQL
+2921 IRDQAEQL
-2929 AKTGETVEQTRDR
+2929 AKTGKTVEQTLDS
-2942 IKTEVTTDNAAQHS
+2942 IKTDVTTDNAAQHA

-2965 DEVQKELDLQ
+2965 DKVQKELDLQ

-2985 LSQGAALISEKLSE
+2985 LSQGAALIIEKLSE

-3279 KEWDEAYALALKE
+3279 KDWDEAYALALKE

-3310 VSTGGVVLSG
+3310 VSTGGVILSG
-3320 AGLALVKPMGALKN
+3320 AGLAMVEGISKITDIAKSGKLNLSRKGIPNSQIGIQWGKGISNQGKPWEAYVQSKLPDGSIN
-3334 GVVGFT
+3334 
-3340 KNQVNR
+3340 
-3346 VVNHTVLNRVINE
+3346 LN
-3359 VDNIAVSTDKGFI
+3359 
-3372 NGTKVCGASCE
+3372 
-3383 IKATSKAEQALI
+3383 
-3395 DDIVKNGDIK
+3395 DIK
-3405 GGKTESLIHGL
+3405 SNFKT
-3416 AKRSGYEPLQGGK
+3416 
-3429 YGSNNGFD
+3429 FD
-3437 HVLVGK
+3437 HLLPDGTAISSKTMDTVGSKTYQNPSKITYTLNKYVDDMVNFRNDGK
-3443 DGSVVIIDSKQIK
+3443 DGVIINNSDIKSKELYLAIPAK
-3456 TNGAIQVS
+3456 TSKEQMKAIDKS
-3464 SKGAKDT
+3464 IEYARSKGT
-3471 NQLSSKWINAVLR
+3471 N
-3484 ELPEND
+3484 
-3490 PTKLAIK
+3490 
-3497 NAEKNGKSI
+3497 
-3506 KTIIAGVDKSNGKVV
+3506 IIVNKV
-3521 LLPVKIPNKN
+3521 N

>member
-155 EVNSSN
+155 EVNSNN

-347 AKSTQLTAMQ
+347 AKSTQFTAMQ

-380 KQDGAIVARQGD
+380 KQDGTIVARQGD
-392 IHKIATDQISQSGE
+392 IHKIATDQITQNGE

-421 TSTNSLVAAGV
+421 TSTNSLIAAGV

-449 GQGKNVAVSATAKA
+449 GQGKTVTVSATAKA

-473 QIDIQSSEVD
+473 QIDIQGSEVD

-593 LANGKLVVNTG
+593 LANGKLVVDTG

-767 DNLNIITSNELSNKD
+767 DNLNIITSNELSNTD

-799 SNKNGTIGSQERS
+799 NNKNGTIGSQERS
-812 FIINTHQHRLENEQ
+812 FIINMHQHRLENEQ

-879 AQHSLILHS
+879 AQHSLTLHS

-931 EQNSG
+931 EQNNG

-975 KLIARQLAHIDV
+975 KLIARQLAHVDV

-1288 STQSVNNQDGKISSH
+1288 STQSVNNQEGKISSH
-1303 VANITAKIIN
+1303 VANITAKTIN

-1362 ALNNQQGGIY
+1362 TLNNQQGGIY

-1502 STSLINRGLIDGV
+1502 STNLINRGLIDGV

-1536 LAINATTVENLAET
+1536 LAINAATVENLAET

-1863 NPNGI
+1863 NSNGI
-1868 SIEKSP
+1868 SIERSP

-1931 DVKLPQASLYKINPE
+1931 DVNLPQASLYKINPE

-2005 RRYIEGYNN
+2005 RRYIDGYNN

-2176 NVARTVLDRLARV
+2176 NVARTVLDRLASV

-2270 KKDVRIRQSDIGSE
+2270 KKDVRIRQSNIGSE

-2328 RRHEHDIAQSVGSN
+2328 HRHEHDIAQSVSSN

-2360 GSNAVGEN
+2360 GSNVVGEN
-2368 GLTVQAKNIDI
+2368 GLTVRAKNIDI

-2444 SQTASQVSAVN
+2444 TQTASQVSAVN

-2535 GQAVGQAGKAMQE
+2535 GQAVGQAGKAVQE

-2651 MKVSNGAAVGATLGG
+2651 MKVSNGTAVGATLGG

-2736 VSGSVTVGYGASV
+2736 GSGSVTVGYGASV

-2849 SKQATDSKGNPVY
+2849 GKQAVDEDGNPIY
-2862 LDKNGKE
+2862 RNDRGELTTEAKNAQGK
-2869 TVSATDTEGNANR
+2869 DNA
-2882 AKSATGLASLQ
+2882 KQLATGWDSLET
-2893 STLGLGYGSDKESQS
+2893 STGLGIGRDKESQS
-2908 GTTKSGINTKNIE
+2908 SVTKSGINTSNIE
-2921 IRDQAGQL
+2921 IRDHAGQL
-2929 AKTGETVEQTRDR
+2929 AKTGETVEQTLDS
-2942 IKTEVTTDNAAQHS
+2942 IKTDVTTDNAEQHS

-2965 DEVQKELDLQ
+2965 DKVMKELNIQ
-2975 RDVTEQFGNN
+2975 VKVTQDFRKNAFSMIDAYVLPKQAE
-2985 LSQGAALISEKLSE
+2985 L
-2999 KARKQKYEA
+2999 RKQ
-3008 AVALEQAQKA
+3008 
-3018 VKENDSESNRTLERQ
+3018 
-3033 AQMQFDKADQ
+3033 
-3043 AAKEWETGGRQ
+3043 
-3054 RRLVDS
+3054 
-3060 AMNVLSTALA
+3060 
-3070 GRPAAEV
+3070 
-3077 VASGLSPMVNHHIKE
+3077 IKE
-3092 ATKGQSDAVNL
+3092 AKTEEEK
-3103 TAHALWGAVEAYAG
+3103 TA
-3117 NRNVAA
+3117 
-3123 GAAGAVAGEAA
+3123 
-3134 AKVIAETLYGKSP
+3134 LYG
-3147 NALSQ
+3147 AIY
-3152 EEKLTVSTLSQAAAG
+3152 KLQYQKRLLETV
-3167 IAGGALA
+3167 
-3174 NSSDGVGI
+3174 VGI
-3182 AAQTAKGAV
+3182 AAGSPDVAITQGTLQLAATKMREETLANSRLFKGIKDAKTGQVYRNDSYDSGYFDGVKLGGVRLDINAICNPNVGNCIHNDDGTITFEGGDKYPTLDKVFTPNNDFASDFYGPTGGHQPEKGGWYLPFGITIPYEKGSLSDMAV
-3191 ENNSMADDVHP
+3191 ESFAGTHDLLGGQMWGWYDKQGNTVPKNKLTGVA
-3202 SDERKQNIEMYAKV
+3202 SDI
-3216 LFNGDEDKAKEYQE
+3216 
-3230 GLELAEAQGQID
+3230 
-3242 SVKETADAI
+3242 T
-3251 ANLDDTVVSLWEA
+3251 TVVA
-3264 ISNPEKTYNNVVVSL
+3264 IPVS
-3279 KEWDEAYALALKE
+3279 APFAL
-3292 NPKLAGEMQGYRQ
+3292 
-3305 GKMKG
+3305 
-3310 VSTGGVVLSG
+3310 SDVLSSDTFE
-3320 AGLALVKPMGALKN
+3320 LLMK
-3334 GVVGFT
+3334 
-3340 KNQVNR
+3340 
-3346 VVNHTVLNRVINE
+3346 I
-3359 VDNIAVSTDKGFI
+3359 
-3372 NGTKVCGASCE
+3372 
-3383 IKATSKAEQALI
+3383 
-3395 DDIVKNGDIK
+3395 
-3405 GGKTESLIHGL
+3405 GGK
-3416 AKRSGYEPLQGGK
+3416 
-3429 YGSNNGFD
+3429 
-3437 HVLVGK
+3437 
-3443 DGSVVIIDSKQIK
+3443 
-3456 TNGAIQVS
+3456 
-3464 SKGAKDT
+3464 
-3471 NQLSSKWINAVLR
+3471 
-3484 ELPEND
+3484 
-3490 PTKLAIK
+3490 
-3497 NAEKNGKSI
+3497 
-3506 KTIIAGVDKSNGKVV
+3506 
-3521 LLPVKIPNKN
+3521 